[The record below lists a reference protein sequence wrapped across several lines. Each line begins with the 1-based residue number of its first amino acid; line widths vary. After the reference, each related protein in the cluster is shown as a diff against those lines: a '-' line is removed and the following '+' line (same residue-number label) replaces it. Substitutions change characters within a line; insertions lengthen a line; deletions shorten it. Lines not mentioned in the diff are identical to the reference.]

1 MSEHV
6 LFGESISFSSAQ
18 DRYMH
23 LMMARMK
30 ASDIVETEFQ
40 KWYRSCGSL
49 NKVLDGC
56 EMEADRLIGKYV
68 DGQLYNQLL
77 ELGIYDIGKNA
88 HHVQCINLSDLR
100 SVIGKLGRMLKSI
113 DEKKDAEAE
122 YRELRKQCRGKVSGG
137 GFGLRGA
144 LSGMFVA
151 GTINAVTGA
160 GHTVANT
167 IGNIGSSISA
177 ASSKSALYQ
186 NDDTCE
192 LLTETILDCLVGAF
206 VAHADIIRMRKPD
219 CIDISF
225 SNYERSNALLENA
238 LRLPEKAPELL
249 VESFRA
255 LPIYWPLLH
264 FIFLQYRSERRNVLN
279 IAKYYGI
286 DLSSL
291 VNEVLSDEYTPD
303 AKNDEE
309 KALAAKA
316 RILALM
322 EEMGIQ
328 ESDVLN
334 TLECDCLDRL
344 VSGYVLEDCPSN
356 TTILEQFRQYD
367 AQRNNKQVI
376 IKKHL
381 IWQLGAEYHVE
392 FTPEEIETVIAP
404 EYTQEAKASTP
415 AAESAKKQILYKMS
429 VMGAQQS
436 ATLDQL
442 ESDCVARL
450 CTNYTHADEKT
461 CDAMLEKIRAYPA
474 QEKIKELYLKKVQ
487 GRIEEIWSAEDGE
500 IFDNLYLK
508 TNIEDQS
515 QKDAAI
521 AYIKEKGRTSSSSKY
536 LNAVTNCT
544 SGNIKKAA
552 AYVSWNLCMAISAAI
567 LIIVSAVLLVAF
579 DADIYLCMIPILAG
593 AALLYFRSKL
603 KKIWNMLTIQGT
615 IFHPQI
621 FREHMPTGKTPVMP
635 ALQVCIVVLLAAVGV
650 FVLVQCN
657 AKKHIAAETP
667 TMATA
672 VDATSNEQQKT
683 SSAVDMQLPTKSDT
697 SASVSAPAYNEYT
710 TDTQDDSSSPIY
722 KGKSYE
728 DVLNEVSDTFPAA
741 TYALFDM
748 TADDN
753 PELVVKTGT
762 SQSTARYDV
771 YSFQDG
777 DTQYLGSIDG
787 AYTEL
792 CPISSYYALLAVKD
806 NGYQA
811 TLSLIVYQDGGLT
824 SIEAFDG
831 YSSDIDSYESLK
843 FSPVRKYDASQ
854 WTTNPS
860 TMNDWLFEQFLN
872 ENWTYNMVSEL
883 SSSEVYALNYRTS
896 MLAQFGI
903 SSLQTSRLDELLFF
917 AAGYLAA
924 TDPTKLDLYR
934 KEDKLIYSMSAGDAT
949 VVLIDFFGLQPDYS
963 VLDESH
969 GVRLSADILYF
980 ENSPESYNP
989 YVAVISSIEED
1000 PENRMY
1006 CNVTYD
1012 LYHVTD
1018 QSLSWYDYESFYNM
1032 TAEEAA
1038 QNASLMKIRTIN
1050 EQIFCLS
1057 EDSDRYD
1064 TCWIKSFDIVD
1075 G

>member
-1 MSEHV
+1 MSTYI
-6 LFGESISFSSAQ
+6 LFGQQISFSEAQ
-18 DRYMH
+18 DRYSR
-23 LMMARMK
+23 LVSAYIN
-30 ASDIVETEFQ
+30 ALFATTTEFTT
-40 KWYRSCGSL
+40 WYHACGSIE
-49 NKVLDGC
+49 KVLQGYVS
-56 EMEADRLIGKYV
+56 EADRLISKYV
-68 DGQLYNQLL
+68 DGPLYEQLL
-77 ELGIYDIGKNA
+77 DLEIYDVGKETYRDNCMVLEPA
-88 HHVQCINLSDLR
+88 QTACRRFKGLIQKVNDA
-100 SVIGKLGRMLKSI
+100 
-113 DEKKDAEAE
+113 KDAEIE
-122 YRELRKQCRGKVSGG
+122 YRESRKQNRSRVVGG
-137 GFGLRGA
+137 GFGLGGA
-144 LSGMFVA
+144 LKGMATA
-151 GTINAVTGA
+151 GAINAVTGM
-160 GHTVANT
+160 GHSVVNAF
-167 IGNIGSSISA
+167 GNVGSSLSA
-177 ASSKSALYQ
+177 ASSKYSIYKDEETFNCLCAALA
-186 NDDTCE
+186 
-192 LLTETILDCLVGAF
+192 DCLGSTF
-206 VAHADIIRMRKPD
+206 SAHIQIVNERKPH
-219 CIDISF
+219 CIDVF
-225 SNYERSNALLENA
+225 SDSDRAEALLENA
-238 LRLPEKAPELL
+238 KRFPDKAQHLL
-249 VESFRA
+249 LEAFKQDPASFD
-255 LPIYWPLLH
+255 LLQY
-264 FIFLQYRSERRNVLN
+264 IFLNYRRERKNVLT
-279 IAKYYGI
+279 IAKSFGI
-286 DLSSL
+286 S
-291 VNEVLSDEYTPD
+291 LSDTITSILSQEYTAD
-303 AKNDEE
+303 AKTDES
-309 KALAAKA
+309 KAQAARK
-316 RILALM
+316 RILSLM
-322 EEMGIQ
+322 DEMGLS
-328 ESDVLN
+328 ESE
-334 TLECDCLDRL
+334 TLDQLEQDCLDR
-344 VSGYVLEDCPSN
+344 VVANYSANAASCDE
-356 TTILEQFRQYD
+356 ILNRIRDYTASEK
-367 AQRNNKQVI
+367 NKQAI

-392 FTPEEIETVIAP
+392 FTPEEVEAVIAP
-404 EYTQEAKASTP
+404 EYTQEARASTP

-436 ATLDQL
+436 TTLDQL

-544 SGNIKKAA
+544 PGNIKKAV

-579 DADIYLCMIPILAG
+579 DADIYLCMIPILVG

-603 KKIWNMLTIQGT
+603 KKIWNTLTIQGT

-621 FREHMPTGKTPVMP
+621 FREHMPIGKTPVMP

-710 TDTQDDSSSPIY
+710 TDTQDDSFSPIY

-728 DVLNEVSDTFPAA
+728 DVLNEVADTFPAA

-811 TLSLIVYQDGGLT
+811 TLSLIVYQNGGLT

-831 YSSDIDSYESLK
+831 YSSDMDSYESLK

-934 KEDKLIYSMSAGDAT
+934 KEDKLIYSMSAGDTT
-949 VVLIDFFGLQPDYS
+949 VVLIDFFGLRPDYS

-1000 PENRMY
+1000 LENRMY

-1018 QSLSWYDYESFYNM
+1018 QSLSWYDYEPFYNM

>member
-1 MSEHV
+1 MSTYI
-6 LFGESISFSSAQ
+6 LFGQQISFSEAK
-18 DRYMH
+18 DRYSR
-23 LMMARMK
+23 LVSAYIN
-30 ASDIVETEFQ
+30 ALFATTTEFTT
-40 KWYRSCGSL
+40 WYHACGSIE
-49 NKVLDGC
+49 KVLQGYVS
-56 EMEADRLIGKYV
+56 EADRLISKYV
-68 DGQLYNQLL
+68 DGPLYEQLL
-77 ELGIYDIGKNA
+77 DLEIYDVGKETYRDNCMVLEPA
-88 HHVQCINLSDLR
+88 QTACRRFKGLIQKVNDA
-100 SVIGKLGRMLKSI
+100 
-113 DEKKDAEAE
+113 KDAEIE
-122 YRELRKQCRGKVSGG
+122 YRESRKQNRSRVVGG
-137 GFGLRGA
+137 GFGLGGA
-144 LSGMFVA
+144 LKGMATA
-151 GTINAVTGA
+151 GAINAVTGM
-160 GHTVANT
+160 GHSVVNAF
-167 IGNIGSSISA
+167 GNVGSSLSA
-177 ASSKSALYQ
+177 ASSKYSIYKDEETFNCLCAALA
-186 NDDTCE
+186 
-192 LLTETILDCLVGAF
+192 DCLGSTF
-206 VAHADIIRMRKPD
+206 SAHIQIVNERKPH
-219 CIDISF
+219 CIDVF
-225 SNYERSNALLENA
+225 SDSDRAEALLENA
-238 LRLPEKAPELL
+238 KRFPDKAQHLL
-249 VESFRA
+249 LEAFKQDPASFD
-255 LPIYWPLLH
+255 LLQY
-264 FIFLQYRSERRNVLN
+264 IFLNYRRERKNVLT
-279 IAKYYGI
+279 IAKSFGI
-286 DLSSL
+286 S
-291 VNEVLSDEYTPD
+291 LSDTITSILSQEYTAD
-303 AKNDEE
+303 AKTDES
-309 KALAAKA
+309 KAQAARK
-316 RILALM
+316 RILSLM
-322 EEMGIQ
+322 DEMGLS
-328 ESDVLN
+328 ESE
-334 TLECDCLDRL
+334 TLDQLEQDCLDR
-344 VSGYVLEDCPSN
+344 VVANYSANAASCDE
-356 TTILEQFRQYD
+356 ILNRIRDYTASEK
-367 AQRNNKQVI
+367 NKQAI

-392 FTPEEIETVIAP
+392 FTPEEVEAVIAP
-404 EYTQEAKASTP
+404 EYTQEARASTP

-436 ATLDQL
+436 TTLDQL

-544 SGNIKKAA
+544 PGNIKKAV

-579 DADIYLCMIPILAG
+579 DADIYLCMIPILVG

-603 KKIWNMLTIQGT
+603 KKIWNTLTIQGT

-621 FREHMPTGKTPVMP
+621 FREHMPIGKTPVMP

-710 TDTQDDSSSPIY
+710 TDTQDDSFSPIY

-728 DVLNEVSDTFPAA
+728 DVLNEVADTFPAA

-811 TLSLIVYQDGGLT
+811 TLSLIVYQNGGLT

-831 YSSDIDSYESLK
+831 YSSDMDSYESLK

-949 VVLIDFFGLQPDYS
+949 VVLIDFFGLRPDYS

-1000 PENRMY
+1000 LENRMY

-1018 QSLSWYDYESFYNM
+1018 QSLSWYDYEPFYNM

>member
-1 MSEHV
+1 MSTYI
-6 LFGESISFSSAQ
+6 LFGQQISFSEAQ
-18 DRYMH
+18 DRYSR
-23 LMMARMK
+23 LVSAYIN
-30 ASDIVETEFQ
+30 ALFATTTEFTT
-40 KWYRSCGSL
+40 WYHACGSIE
-49 NKVLDGC
+49 KVLQGYVS
-56 EMEADRLIGKYV
+56 EADRLISKYV
-68 DGQLYNQLL
+68 DGPLYEQFLDL
-77 ELGIYDIGKNA
+77 EIYDVGKETYRDNCMVLEPA
-88 HHVQCINLSDLR
+88 QTACRRFKGLIQKVNDA
-100 SVIGKLGRMLKSI
+100 
-113 DEKKDAEAE
+113 KDAEIE
-122 YRELRKQCRGKVSGG
+122 YRESRKQNRSRVVGG
-137 GFGLRGA
+137 GFGLGGA
-144 LSGMFVA
+144 LKGMATA
-151 GTINAVTGA
+151 GAINAVTGM
-160 GHTVANT
+160 GHSVVNAF
-167 IGNIGSSISA
+167 GNVGSSLSA
-177 ASSKSALYQ
+177 ASSKYSIYKDEETFNCLCAALA
-186 NDDTCE
+186 
-192 LLTETILDCLVGAF
+192 DCLGSTF
-206 VAHADIIRMRKPD
+206 SAHIQIVNERKPH
-219 CIDISF
+219 CIDVF
-225 SNYERSNALLENA
+225 SDSDRAEALLENA
-238 LRLPEKAPELL
+238 KRFPDKAQHLL
-249 VESFRA
+249 LEAFKQDPASFD
-255 LPIYWPLLH
+255 LLQY
-264 FIFLQYRSERRNVLN
+264 IFLNYRRERKNVLT
-279 IAKYYGI
+279 IAKSFGI
-286 DLSSL
+286 S
-291 VNEVLSDEYTPD
+291 LSDTITSILSQEYTAD
-303 AKNDEE
+303 AKTDES
-309 KALAAKA
+309 KAQAARK
-316 RILALM
+316 RILSLM
-322 EEMGIQ
+322 DEMGLS
-328 ESDVLN
+328 ESE
-334 TLECDCLDRL
+334 TLDQLEQDCLDR
-344 VSGYVLEDCPSN
+344 VVANYSANAASCDE
-356 TTILEQFRQYD
+356 ILNRIRDYTASEK
-367 AQRNNKQVI
+367 NKQAI

-392 FTPEEIETVIAP
+392 FTPEEVEAVIAP
-404 EYTQEAKASTP
+404 EYTQEARASTP

-436 ATLDQL
+436 TTLDQL

-544 SGNIKKAA
+544 PGNIKKAV

-579 DADIYLCMIPILAG
+579 DADIYLCMIPILVG

-603 KKIWNMLTIQGT
+603 KKIWNTLTIQGT

-621 FREHMPTGKTPVMP
+621 FREHMPIGKTPVMP

-710 TDTQDDSSSPIY
+710 TDTQDDSFSPIY

-728 DVLNEVSDTFPAA
+728 DVLNEVADTFPAA

-811 TLSLIVYQDGGLT
+811 TLSLIVYQNGGLT

-831 YSSDIDSYESLK
+831 YSSDMDSYESLK

-949 VVLIDFFGLQPDYS
+949 VVLIDFFGLRPDYS

-1000 PENRMY
+1000 LENRMY

-1018 QSLSWYDYESFYNM
+1018 QSLSWYDYEPFYNM

>member
-1 MSEHV
+1 MSTYI
-6 LFGESISFSSAQ
+6 LFGQQISFSEAQ
-18 DRYMH
+18 DRYSR
-23 LMMARMK
+23 LVSAYIN
-30 ASDIVETEFQ
+30 ALFATTTEFTT
-40 KWYRSCGSL
+40 WYHACGSIE
-49 NKVLDGC
+49 KVLQGYVS
-56 EMEADRLIGKYV
+56 EADRLISKYV
-68 DGQLYNQLL
+68 DGPLYEQLL
-77 ELGIYDIGKNA
+77 DLEIYDVGKETYRDNCMVLEPA
-88 HHVQCINLSDLR
+88 QTACRRFKGLIQKVNDA
-100 SVIGKLGRMLKSI
+100 
-113 DEKKDAEAE
+113 KDAEIE
-122 YRELRKQCRGKVSGG
+122 YRESRKQNRSRVVGG
-137 GFGLRGA
+137 GFGLGGA
-144 LSGMFVA
+144 LKGMATA
-151 GTINAVTGA
+151 GAINAVTGM
-160 GHTVANT
+160 GHSVVNAF
-167 IGNIGSSISA
+167 GNVGSSLSA
-177 ASSKSALYQ
+177 ASSKYSIYKDEETFNCLCAALA
-186 NDDTCE
+186 
-192 LLTETILDCLVGAF
+192 DCLGSTF
-206 VAHADIIRMRKPD
+206 SAHIQIVNERKPH
-219 CIDISF
+219 CIDVF
-225 SNYERSNALLENA
+225 SDSDRAEALLENA
-238 LRLPEKAPELL
+238 KRFPDKAQHLL
-249 VESFRA
+249 LEAFKQDPASFD
-255 LPIYWPLLH
+255 LLQY
-264 FIFLQYRSERRNVLN
+264 IFLNYRRERKNVLT
-279 IAKYYGI
+279 IAKSFGI
-286 DLSSL
+286 S
-291 VNEVLSDEYTPD
+291 LSDTITSILSQEYTAD
-303 AKNDEE
+303 AKTDES
-309 KALAAKA
+309 KAQAARK
-316 RILALM
+316 RILSLM
-322 EEMGIQ
+322 DEMGLS
-328 ESDVLN
+328 ESE
-334 TLECDCLDRL
+334 TLDQLEQDCLDR
-344 VSGYVLEDCPSN
+344 VVANYSANAASCDE
-356 TTILEQFRQYD
+356 ILNRIRDYTASEK
-367 AQRNNKQVI
+367 NKQAI

-392 FTPEEIETVIAP
+392 FTPEEVEAVIAP
-404 EYTQEAKASTP
+404 EYTQEARASTP

-436 ATLDQL
+436 TTLDQL

-544 SGNIKKAA
+544 PGNIKKAV

-579 DADIYLCMIPILAG
+579 DADIYLCMIPILVG

-603 KKIWNMLTIQGT
+603 KKIWNTLTIQGT

-621 FREHMPTGKTPVMP
+621 FREHMPIGKTPVMP

-657 AKKHIAAETP
+657 ATKHIAAETP

-710 TDTQDDSSSPIY
+710 TDTQDDSFSPIY

-728 DVLNEVSDTFPAA
+728 DVLNEVADTFPAA

-811 TLSLIVYQDGGLT
+811 TLSLIVYQNGGLT

-831 YSSDIDSYESLK
+831 YSSDMDSYESLK

-949 VVLIDFFGLQPDYS
+949 VVLIDFFGLRPDYS

-1000 PENRMY
+1000 LENRMY

-1018 QSLSWYDYESFYNM
+1018 QSLSWYDYEPFYNM

>member
-1 MSEHV
+1 MSTYI
-6 LFGESISFSSAQ
+6 LFGQQISFSEAQ
-18 DRYMH
+18 DRYSR
-23 LMMARMK
+23 LVSAYIN
-30 ASDIVETEFQ
+30 ALFATTTEFTT
-40 KWYRSCGSL
+40 WYHACGSIE
-49 NKVLDGC
+49 KVLQGYVS
-56 EMEADRLIGKYV
+56 EADRLISKYV
-68 DGQLYNQLL
+68 DGPLYEQLL
-77 ELGIYDIGKNA
+77 DLEIYDVGKETYRDNCMVLEPA
-88 HHVQCINLSDLR
+88 QTACRRFKGLIQKVNDA
-100 SVIGKLGRMLKSI
+100 
-113 DEKKDAEAE
+113 KDAEIE
-122 YRELRKQCRGKVSGG
+122 YRESRKQNRSRVVGG
-137 GFGLRGA
+137 GFGLGGA
-144 LSGMFVA
+144 LKGMATA
-151 GTINAVTGA
+151 GAINAVTGM
-160 GHTVANT
+160 GHSVVNAF
-167 IGNIGSSISA
+167 GNVGSSLSA
-177 ASSKSALYQ
+177 ASSKYSIYKDEETFNCLCAALA
-186 NDDTCE
+186 
-192 LLTETILDCLVGAF
+192 DCLGSTF
-206 VAHADIIRMRKPD
+206 SAHIQIVNERKPH
-219 CIDISF
+219 CIDVF
-225 SNYERSNALLENA
+225 SDSDRAEALLENA
-238 LRLPEKAPELL
+238 KRFPDKAQHLL
-249 VESFRA
+249 LEAFKQDPASFD
-255 LPIYWPLLH
+255 LLQY
-264 FIFLQYRSERRNVLN
+264 IFLNYRRERKNVLT
-279 IAKYYGI
+279 IAKSFGI
-286 DLSSL
+286 S
-291 VNEVLSDEYTPD
+291 LSDTITSILSQEYTAD
-303 AKNDEE
+303 AKTDES
-309 KALAAKA
+309 KAQAARK
-316 RILALM
+316 RILSLM
-322 EEMGIQ
+322 DEMGLS
-328 ESDVLN
+328 ESE
-334 TLECDCLDRL
+334 TLDQLEQDCLDR
-344 VSGYVLEDCPSN
+344 VVANYSANAASCDE
-356 TTILEQFRQYD
+356 ILNRIRDYTASEK
-367 AQRNNKQVI
+367 NKQAI

-392 FTPEEIETVIAP
+392 FTPEEVEAVIAP
-404 EYTQEAKASTP
+404 EYTQEARASTP

-436 ATLDQL
+436 TTLDQL

-544 SGNIKKAA
+544 PGNINKAV

-579 DADIYLCMIPILAG
+579 DADIYLCMIPILVG

-603 KKIWNMLTIQGT
+603 KKIWNTLTIQGT

-621 FREHMPTGKTPVMP
+621 FREHMPIGKTPVMP

-710 TDTQDDSSSPIY
+710 TDTQDDSFSPIY

-728 DVLNEVSDTFPAA
+728 DVLNEVADTFPAA

-811 TLSLIVYQDGGLT
+811 TLSLIVYQNGGLT

-831 YSSDIDSYESLK
+831 YSSDMDSYESLK

-949 VVLIDFFGLQPDYS
+949 VVLIDFFGLRPDYS

-969 GVRLSADILYF
+969 GVRLSADIF
-980 ENSPESYNP
+980 
-989 YVAVISSIEED
+989 V
-1000 PENRMY
+1000 
-1006 CNVTYD
+1006 
-1012 LYHVTD
+1012 
-1018 QSLSWYDYESFYNM
+1018 F
-1032 TAEEAA
+1032 
-1038 QNASLMKIRTIN
+1038 
-1050 EQIFCLS
+1050 
-1057 EDSDRYD
+1057 
-1064 TCWIKSFDIVD
+1064 
-1075 G
+1075 

>member
-1 MSEHV
+1 MSTYI
-6 LFGESISFSSAQ
+6 LFGQQISFSEAQ
-18 DRYMH
+18 DRYSR
-23 LMMARMK
+23 LVSAYIN
-30 ASDIVETEFQ
+30 ALFATTTEFTT
-40 KWYRSCGSL
+40 WYHACGSIE
-49 NKVLDGC
+49 KVLQGYVS
-56 EMEADRLIGKYV
+56 EADRLISKYV
-68 DGQLYNQLL
+68 DGPLYEQLL
-77 ELGIYDIGKNA
+77 DLEIYDVGKETYRDNCMVLEPA
-88 HHVQCINLSDLR
+88 QTACRRFKGLIQKVNDA
-100 SVIGKLGRMLKSI
+100 
-113 DEKKDAEAE
+113 KDAEIE
-122 YRELRKQCRGKVSGG
+122 YRESRKQNRSRVVGG
-137 GFGLRGA
+137 GFGLGGA
-144 LSGMFVA
+144 LKGMATA
-151 GTINAVTGA
+151 GAINAVTGM
-160 GHTVANT
+160 GHSVVNAF
-167 IGNIGSSISA
+167 GNVGSSLSA
-177 ASSKSALYQ
+177 ASSKYSIYKDEETFNCLCAALA
-186 NDDTCE
+186 
-192 LLTETILDCLVGAF
+192 DCLGSTF
-206 VAHADIIRMRKPD
+206 SAHIQIVNERKPH
-219 CIDISF
+219 CIDVF
-225 SNYERSNALLENA
+225 SDSDRAEALLENA
-238 LRLPEKAPELL
+238 KRFPDKAQHLL
-249 VESFRA
+249 LEAFKQDPASFD
-255 LPIYWPLLH
+255 LLQY
-264 FIFLQYRSERRNVLN
+264 IFLNYRRERKNVLT
-279 IAKYYGI
+279 IAKSFGI
-286 DLSSL
+286 S
-291 VNEVLSDEYTPD
+291 LSDTITSILSQEYTAD
-303 AKNDEE
+303 AKTDES
-309 KALAAKA
+309 KAQAARK
-316 RILALM
+316 RILSLM
-322 EEMGIQ
+322 DEMGLS
-328 ESDVLN
+328 ESE
-334 TLECDCLDRL
+334 TLDQLEQDCLDR
-344 VSGYVLEDCPSN
+344 VVANYSANAASCDE
-356 TTILEQFRQYD
+356 ILNRIRDYTASEK
-367 AQRNNKQVI
+367 NKQAI

-392 FTPEEIETVIAP
+392 FTPEEVEAVIAP
-404 EYTQEAKASTP
+404 EYTQEARASTP

-436 ATLDQL
+436 TTLDQL

-544 SGNIKKAA
+544 PGNIKKAV

-579 DADIYLCMIPILAG
+579 DADIYLCMIPILVG

-603 KKIWNMLTIQGT
+603 KKIWNTLTIQGT

-621 FREHMPTGKTPVMP
+621 FREHMPIGKTPVMP

-710 TDTQDDSSSPIY
+710 TDTQDDSFSPIY

-728 DVLNEVSDTFPAA
+728 DVLNEVADTFPAA

-771 YSFQDG
+771 YSFRDG

-811 TLSLIVYQDGGLT
+811 TLSLIVYQNGGLT

-831 YSSDIDSYESLK
+831 YSSDMDSYESLK

-949 VVLIDFFGLQPDYS
+949 VVLIDFFGLRPDYS

-1000 PENRMY
+1000 LENRMY

-1018 QSLSWYDYESFYNM
+1018 QSLSWYDYEPFYNM

>member
-1 MSEHV
+1 MSTYI
-6 LFGESISFSSAQ
+6 LFGQQISFSEAQ
-18 DRYMH
+18 DRYSR
-23 LMMARMK
+23 LVSAYIN
-30 ASDIVETEFQ
+30 ALFATTTEFTT
-40 KWYRSCGSL
+40 WYHACGSIE
-49 NKVLDGC
+49 KVLQGYVS
-56 EMEADRLIGKYV
+56 EADRLISKYV
-68 DGQLYNQLL
+68 DGPLYEQLL
-77 ELGIYDIGKNA
+77 DLEIYDVGKETYRDNCMVLEPA
-88 HHVQCINLSDLR
+88 QTACRRFKGLIQKVNDA
-100 SVIGKLGRMLKSI
+100 
-113 DEKKDAEAE
+113 KDAEIE
-122 YRELRKQCRGKVSGG
+122 YRESRKQNRSRVVGG
-137 GFGLRGA
+137 GFGLGGA
-144 LSGMFVA
+144 LKGMATA
-151 GTINAVTGA
+151 GAINAVTGM
-160 GHTVANT
+160 GHSVVNAF
-167 IGNIGSSISA
+167 GNVGSSLSA
-177 ASSKSALYQ
+177 ASSKYSIYKDEETFNCLCAALA
-186 NDDTCE
+186 
-192 LLTETILDCLVGAF
+192 DCLGSTF
-206 VAHADIIRMRKPD
+206 SAHIQIVNERKPH
-219 CIDISF
+219 CIDVF
-225 SNYERSNALLENA
+225 SDSDRAEALLENA
-238 LRLPEKAPELL
+238 KRFPDKAQHLL
-249 VESFRA
+249 LEAFKQDPASFD
-255 LPIYWPLLH
+255 LLQY
-264 FIFLQYRSERRNVLN
+264 IFLNYRRERKNVLT
-279 IAKYYGI
+279 IAKSFGI
-286 DLSSL
+286 S
-291 VNEVLSDEYTPD
+291 LSDTITSILSQEYTAD
-303 AKNDEE
+303 AKTDES
-309 KALAAKA
+309 KAQAARK
-316 RILALM
+316 RILSLM
-322 EEMGIQ
+322 DEMGLS
-328 ESDVLN
+328 ESE
-334 TLECDCLDRL
+334 TLDQLEQDCLDR
-344 VSGYVLEDCPSN
+344 VVANYSANAASCDE
-356 TTILEQFRQYD
+356 ILNRIRDYTASEK
-367 AQRNNKQVI
+367 NKQAI

-392 FTPEEIETVIAP
+392 FTPEEVEAVIAP
-404 EYTQEAKASTP
+404 EYTQEARASTP

-436 ATLDQL
+436 TTLDQL

-544 SGNIKKAA
+544 PGNIKKAV

-579 DADIYLCMIPILAG
+579 DADIYLCMIPILVG

-603 KKIWNMLTIQGT
+603 KKIGNTLTIQGT

-621 FREHMPTGKTPVMP
+621 FREHMPIGKTPVMP

-710 TDTQDDSSSPIY
+710 TDTQDDSFSPIY

-728 DVLNEVSDTFPAA
+728 DVLNEVADTFPAA

-811 TLSLIVYQDGGLT
+811 TLSLIVYQNGGLT

-831 YSSDIDSYESLK
+831 YSSDMDSYESLK

-949 VVLIDFFGLQPDYS
+949 VVLIDFFGLRPDYS

-1000 PENRMY
+1000 LENRMY

-1018 QSLSWYDYESFYNM
+1018 QSLSWYDYEPFYNM

>member
-1 MSEHV
+1 MSTYI
-6 LFGESISFSSAQ
+6 LFGQQISFSEAQ
-18 DRYMH
+18 DRYSR
-23 LMMARMK
+23 LVSAYIN
-30 ASDIVETEFQ
+30 ALFATTTEFTT
-40 KWYRSCGSL
+40 WYHACGSIE
-49 NKVLDGC
+49 KVLQGYVS
-56 EMEADRLIGKYV
+56 EADRLISKYV
-68 DGQLYNQLL
+68 DGPIYEQLL
-77 ELGIYDIGKNA
+77 DLEIYDVGKETYRDNCMVLEPA
-88 HHVQCINLSDLR
+88 QTACRRFKGLIQKVNDA
-100 SVIGKLGRMLKSI
+100 
-113 DEKKDAEAE
+113 KDAEIE
-122 YRELRKQCRGKVSGG
+122 YRESRKQNRSRVVGG
-137 GFGLRGA
+137 GFGLGGA
-144 LSGMFVA
+144 LKGMATA
-151 GTINAVTGA
+151 GAINAVTGM
-160 GHTVANT
+160 GHSVVNAF
-167 IGNIGSSISA
+167 GNVGSSLSA
-177 ASSKSALYQ
+177 ASSKYSIYKDEETFNCLCAALA
-186 NDDTCE
+186 
-192 LLTETILDCLVGAF
+192 DCLGSTF
-206 VAHADIIRMRKPD
+206 SAHIQIVNERKPH
-219 CIDISF
+219 CIDVF
-225 SNYERSNALLENA
+225 SDSDRAEALLENA
-238 LRLPEKAPELL
+238 KRFPDKAQHLL
-249 VESFRA
+249 LEAFKQDPASFD
-255 LPIYWPLLH
+255 LLQY
-264 FIFLQYRSERRNVLN
+264 IFLNYRRERKNVLT
-279 IAKYYGI
+279 IAKSFGI
-286 DLSSL
+286 S
-291 VNEVLSDEYTPD
+291 LSDTITSILSQEYTAD
-303 AKNDEE
+303 AKTDES
-309 KALAAKA
+309 KAQAARK
-316 RILALM
+316 RILSLM
-322 EEMGIQ
+322 DEMGLS
-328 ESDVLN
+328 ESE
-334 TLECDCLDRL
+334 TLDQLEQDCLDR
-344 VSGYVLEDCPSN
+344 VVANYSANAASCDE
-356 TTILEQFRQYD
+356 ILNRIRDYTASEK
-367 AQRNNKQVI
+367 NKQAI

-392 FTPEEIETVIAP
+392 FTPEEVEAVIAP
-404 EYTQEAKASTP
+404 EYTQEARASTP

-436 ATLDQL
+436 TTLDQL

-544 SGNIKKAA
+544 PGNIKKAV

-579 DADIYLCMIPILAG
+579 DADIYLCMIPILVG

-603 KKIWNMLTIQGT
+603 KKIWNTLTIQGT

-621 FREHMPTGKTPVMP
+621 FREHMPIGKTPVMP

-710 TDTQDDSSSPIY
+710 TDTQDDSFSPIY

-728 DVLNEVSDTFPAA
+728 DVLNEVADTFPAA

-811 TLSLIVYQDGGLT
+811 TLSLIVYQNGGLT

-831 YSSDIDSYESLK
+831 YSSDMDSYESLK

-949 VVLIDFFGLQPDYS
+949 VVLIDFFGLRPDYS

-1000 PENRMY
+1000 LENRMY

-1018 QSLSWYDYESFYNM
+1018 QSLSWYDYEPFYNM

>member
-1 MSEHV
+1 MSTYI
-6 LFGESISFSSAQ
+6 LFGQQISFSEAQ
-18 DRYMH
+18 DRYSR
-23 LMMARMK
+23 LVSAYIN
-30 ASDIVETEFQ
+30 ALFATTTEFTT
-40 KWYRSCGSL
+40 WYHACGSIE
-49 NKVLDGC
+49 KVLQGYVS
-56 EMEADRLIGKYV
+56 EADRLISKYV
-68 DGQLYNQLL
+68 DGPLYEQLL
-77 ELGIYDIGKNA
+77 DLEIYDVGKETYRDNCMVLEPA
-88 HHVQCINLSDLR
+88 QTACRRFKGLIQKVNDA
-100 SVIGKLGRMLKSI
+100 
-113 DEKKDAEAE
+113 KDAEIE
-122 YRELRKQCRGKVSGG
+122 YRESRKQNRSRVVGG
-137 GFGLRGA
+137 GFGLGGA
-144 LSGMFVA
+144 LKGMATA
-151 GTINAVTGA
+151 GAINAVTGM
-160 GHTVANT
+160 GHSVVNAF
-167 IGNIGSSISA
+167 GNVGSSLSA
-177 ASSKSALYQ
+177 ASSKYSIYKDEETFNCLCAALA
-186 NDDTCE
+186 
-192 LLTETILDCLVGAF
+192 DCLGSTF
-206 VAHADIIRMRKPD
+206 SAHIQIVNERKPH
-219 CIDISF
+219 CIDVF
-225 SNYERSNALLENA
+225 SDSDRAEALLENA
-238 LRLPEKAPELL
+238 KRFPDKAQHLL
-249 VESFRA
+249 LEAFKQDPASFD
-255 LPIYWPLLH
+255 LLQY
-264 FIFLQYRSERRNVLN
+264 IFLNYRRERKNVLT
-279 IAKYYGI
+279 IAKSFGI
-286 DLSSL
+286 S
-291 VNEVLSDEYTPD
+291 LSDTITSILSQEYTAD
-303 AKNDEE
+303 AKTDES
-309 KALAAKA
+309 KAQAARK
-316 RILALM
+316 RILSLM
-322 EEMGIQ
+322 DEMGLS
-328 ESDVLN
+328 ESE
-334 TLECDCLDRL
+334 TLDQLEQDCLDR
-344 VSGYVLEDCPSN
+344 VVANYSANAASCDE
-356 TTILEQFRQYD
+356 ILNRIRDYTASEK
-367 AQRNNKQVI
+367 NKQAI

-392 FTPEEIETVIAP
+392 FTPEEVEAVIAP
-404 EYTQEAKASTP
+404 EYTQEARASTP

-436 ATLDQL
+436 TTLDQL

-544 SGNIKKAA
+544 PGNIKKAV

-579 DADIYLCMIPILAG
+579 DADIYLCMIPILVG

-603 KKIWNMLTIQGT
+603 KKIWNTLTIQGT

-621 FREHMPTGKTPVMP
+621 FREHMPIGKTPVMP

-710 TDTQDDSSSPIY
+710 TDTQDDSFSPIY

-728 DVLNEVSDTFPAA
+728 DVLNEVADTFPAA

-811 TLSLIVYQDGGLT
+811 TLSLIVYQNGGLT

-831 YSSDIDSYESLK
+831 YSSDMDSYESLK

-949 VVLIDFFGLQPDYS
+949 VVLIDFFGLRPDYS

-1000 PENRMY
+1000 LENRMY

-1018 QSLSWYDYESFYNM
+1018 QSLSWYDYEPFYNM

-1064 TCWIKSFDIVD
+1064 TYWIKSFDIVD

>member
-1 MSEHV
+1 MSTYI
-6 LFGESISFSSAQ
+6 LFGQQISFSEAQ
-18 DRYMH
+18 DRYSR
-23 LMMARMK
+23 LVSAYIN
-30 ASDIVETEFQ
+30 ALFATTTEFTT
-40 KWYRSCGSL
+40 WYHACGSIE
-49 NKVLDGC
+49 KVLQGYVS
-56 EMEADRLIGKYV
+56 EADRLISKYV
-68 DGQLYNQLL
+68 DGPLYEQLL
-77 ELGIYDIGKNA
+77 DLEIYDVGKETYRDNCMVLEPA
-88 HHVQCINLSDLR
+88 QTACRRFKGLIQKVNDA
-100 SVIGKLGRMLKSI
+100 
-113 DEKKDAEAE
+113 KDAEIE
-122 YRELRKQCRGKVSGG
+122 YRESRKQNRSRVVGG
-137 GFGLRGA
+137 GFGLGGA
-144 LSGMFVA
+144 LKGMATA
-151 GTINAVTGA
+151 GAINAVTGM
-160 GHTVANT
+160 GHSVVNAF
-167 IGNIGSSISA
+167 GNVGSSLSA
-177 ASSKSALYQ
+177 ASSKYSIYK
-186 NDDTCE
+186 DE
-192 LLTETILDCLVGAF
+192 ETFNCLCAAFADCLGSTF
-206 VAHADIIRMRKPD
+206 SAHIQIVNERKPH
-219 CIDISF
+219 CIDVF
-225 SNYERSNALLENA
+225 SDSDRAEALLENA
-238 LRLPEKAPELL
+238 KRFPDKAQHLL
-249 VESFRA
+249 LEAFKQDPASFD
-255 LPIYWPLLH
+255 LLQY
-264 FIFLQYRSERRNVLN
+264 IFLNYRRERKNVLT
-279 IAKYYGI
+279 IAKSFGI
-286 DLSSL
+286 S
-291 VNEVLSDEYTPD
+291 LSDTITSILSQEYTAD
-303 AKNDEE
+303 AKTDES
-309 KALAAKA
+309 KAQAARK
-316 RILALM
+316 RILSLM
-322 EEMGIQ
+322 DEMGLS
-328 ESDVLN
+328 ESE
-334 TLECDCLDRL
+334 TLDQLEQDCLDR
-344 VSGYVLEDCPSN
+344 VVANYSANAASCDE
-356 TTILEQFRQYD
+356 ILNRIRDYTASEK
-367 AQRNNKQVI
+367 NKQAI

-392 FTPEEIETVIAP
+392 FTPEEVEAVIAP
-404 EYTQEAKASTP
+404 EYTQEARASTP

-436 ATLDQL
+436 TTLDQL

-544 SGNIKKAA
+544 PGNIKKAV

-579 DADIYLCMIPILAG
+579 DADIYLCMIPILVG

-603 KKIWNMLTIQGT
+603 KKIWNTLTIQGT

-621 FREHMPTGKTPVMP
+621 FREHMPIGKTPVMP

-710 TDTQDDSSSPIY
+710 TDTQDDSFSPIY

-728 DVLNEVSDTFPAA
+728 DVLNEVADTFPAA

-811 TLSLIVYQDGGLT
+811 TLSLIVYQNGGLT

-831 YSSDIDSYESLK
+831 YSSDMDSYESLK

-949 VVLIDFFGLQPDYS
+949 VVLIDFFGLRPDYS

-1000 PENRMY
+1000 LENRMY

-1018 QSLSWYDYESFYNM
+1018 QSLSWYDYEPFYNM

>member
-1 MSEHV
+1 MSTYI
-6 LFGESISFSSAQ
+6 LFGQQISFSEAQ
-18 DRYMH
+18 DRYSR
-23 LMMARMK
+23 LVSAYIN
-30 ASDIVETEFQ
+30 ALFATTTEFTT
-40 KWYRSCGSL
+40 WYHACGSIE
-49 NKVLDGC
+49 KVLQGYVS
-56 EMEADRLIGKYV
+56 EADRLISKYV
-68 DGQLYNQLL
+68 DGPLYEQLL
-77 ELGIYDIGKNA
+77 DLEIYDVGKETYRDNCMVLEPA
-88 HHVQCINLSDLR
+88 QTACRRFKGLIQKVNDA
-100 SVIGKLGRMLKSI
+100 
-113 DEKKDAEAE
+113 KDAEIE
-122 YRELRKQCRGKVSGG
+122 YRESRKQNRSRVVGG
-137 GFGLRGA
+137 GFGLGGA
-144 LSGMFVA
+144 LKGMATA
-151 GTINAVTGA
+151 GAINAVTGM
-160 GHTVANT
+160 GHSVVNAF
-167 IGNIGSSISA
+167 GNVGSSLSA
-177 ASSKSALYQ
+177 ASSKYSIYKDEETFNCLCAALA
-186 NDDTCE
+186 
-192 LLTETILDCLVGAF
+192 DCLGSTF
-206 VAHADIIRMRKPD
+206 SAHIQIVNERKPH
-219 CIDISF
+219 CIDVF
-225 SNYERSNALLENA
+225 SDSDRAEALLENA
-238 LRLPEKAPELL
+238 KRFPDKAQHLL
-249 VESFRA
+249 LEAFKQDPASFD
-255 LPIYWPLLH
+255 LLQY
-264 FIFLQYRSERRNVLN
+264 IFLNYRRERKNVLA
-279 IAKYYGI
+279 IAKSFGI
-286 DLSSL
+286 S
-291 VNEVLSDEYTPD
+291 LSDTITSILSQEYTAD
-303 AKNDEE
+303 AKTDES
-309 KALAAKA
+309 KAQAARK
-316 RILALM
+316 RILSLM
-322 EEMGIQ
+322 DEMGLS
-328 ESDVLN
+328 ESE
-334 TLECDCLDRL
+334 TLDQLEQDCLDR
-344 VSGYVLEDCPSN
+344 VVANYSANAASCDE
-356 TTILEQFRQYD
+356 ILNRIRDYTASEK
-367 AQRNNKQVI
+367 NKQAI

-392 FTPEEIETVIAP
+392 FTPEEVEAVIAP
-404 EYTQEAKASTP
+404 EYTQEARASTP

-436 ATLDQL
+436 TTLDQL

-544 SGNIKKAA
+544 PGNIKKAV

-579 DADIYLCMIPILAG
+579 DADIYLCMIPILVG

-603 KKIWNMLTIQGT
+603 KKIWNTLTIQGT

-621 FREHMPTGKTPVMP
+621 FREHMPIGKTPVMP

-710 TDTQDDSSSPIY
+710 TDTQDDSFSPIY

-728 DVLNEVSDTFPAA
+728 DVLNEVADTFPAA

-811 TLSLIVYQDGGLT
+811 TLSLIVYQNGGLT

-831 YSSDIDSYESLK
+831 YSSDMDSYESLK

-903 SSLQTSRLDELLFF
+903 SSLQTSRLDKLLFF

-949 VVLIDFFGLQPDYS
+949 VVLIDFFGLRPDYS

-1000 PENRMY
+1000 LENRMY

-1018 QSLSWYDYESFYNM
+1018 QSLSWYDYEPFYNM

>member
-1 MSEHV
+1 MSTYI
-6 LFGESISFSSAQ
+6 LFGQQISFSEAQ
-18 DRYMH
+18 DRYSR
-23 LMMARMK
+23 LVSAYIN
-30 ASDIVETEFQ
+30 ALFATTTEFTT
-40 KWYRSCGSL
+40 WYHACGSIE
-49 NKVLDGC
+49 KVLQGYVS
-56 EMEADRLIGKYV
+56 EADRLISKYV
-68 DGQLYNQLL
+68 DGPLYEQLL
-77 ELGIYDIGKNA
+77 DLEIYDVGKETYRDNCMVLEPA
-88 HHVQCINLSDLR
+88 QTACRRFKGLIQKVNDA
-100 SVIGKLGRMLKSI
+100 
-113 DEKKDAEAE
+113 KDAEIE
-122 YRELRKQCRGKVSGG
+122 YRESRKQNRSRVVGG
-137 GFGLRGA
+137 GFGLGGA
-144 LSGMFVA
+144 LKGMATA
-151 GTINAVTGA
+151 GAINAVTGM
-160 GHTVANT
+160 GHSVVNAF
-167 IGNIGSSISA
+167 GNVGSSLSA
-177 ASSKSALYQ
+177 ASSKYSIYKDEETFNCLCAALA
-186 NDDTCE
+186 
-192 LLTETILDCLVGAF
+192 DCLGSTF
-206 VAHADIIRMRKPD
+206 SAHIQIVNERKPH
-219 CIDISF
+219 CIDVF
-225 SNYERSNALLENA
+225 SDSDRAEALLENA
-238 LRLPEKAPELL
+238 KRFPDKAQHLL
-249 VESFRA
+249 LEAFKQDPASFD
-255 LPIYWPLLH
+255 LLQY
-264 FIFLQYRSERRNVLN
+264 IFLNYRRERKNVLT
-279 IAKYYGI
+279 IAKSFGI
-286 DLSSL
+286 S
-291 VNEVLSDEYTPD
+291 LSDTITSILSQEYTAD
-303 AKNDEE
+303 AKTDES
-309 KALAAKA
+309 KAQAARK
-316 RILALM
+316 RILSLM
-322 EEMGIQ
+322 DEMGLS
-328 ESDVLN
+328 ESE
-334 TLECDCLDRL
+334 TLDQLEQDCLDR
-344 VSGYVLEDCPSN
+344 VVANYSANAASCDE
-356 TTILEQFRQYD
+356 ILNRIRDYTASEK
-367 AQRNNKQVI
+367 NKQAI

-392 FTPEEIETVIAP
+392 FTPEEVEAVIAP
-404 EYTQEAKASTP
+404 EYTQEARASTP

-436 ATLDQL
+436 TTLDQL

-544 SGNIKKAA
+544 PGNIKKAV

-579 DADIYLCMIPILAG
+579 DADIYLCMIPILVG

-603 KKIWNMLTIQGT
+603 KKIWNTLTIQGT

-621 FREHMPTGKTPVMP
+621 FREHMPIGKTPVMP

-710 TDTQDDSSSPIY
+710 TDTQDDSFSPIY

-728 DVLNEVSDTFPAA
+728 DVLNEVADTFPAA

-811 TLSLIVYQDGGLT
+811 TLSLIVYQNGGLT

-831 YSSDIDSYESLK
+831 YSSDMDSYESLK

-949 VVLIDFFGLQPDYS
+949 VVLIDFFGLRPDYS

-1018 QSLSWYDYESFYNM
+1018 QSLSWYDYEPFYNM

>member
-1 MSEHV
+1 MSTYI
-6 LFGESISFSSAQ
+6 LFGQQISFSEAQ
-18 DRYMH
+18 DRYSR
-23 LMMARMK
+23 LVSAYIN
-30 ASDIVETEFQ
+30 ALFATTTEFTT
-40 KWYRSCGSL
+40 WYHACGSIE
-49 NKVLDGC
+49 KVLQGYVS
-56 EMEADRLIGKYV
+56 EADRLISKYV
-68 DGQLYNQLL
+68 DGPLYEQLL
-77 ELGIYDIGKNA
+77 DLEIYDVGKETYRDNCMVLEPA
-88 HHVQCINLSDLR
+88 QTACRRFKGLIQKVNDA
-100 SVIGKLGRMLKSI
+100 
-113 DEKKDAEAE
+113 KDAEIE
-122 YRELRKQCRGKVSGG
+122 YRESRKQIRSRVVGG
-137 GFGLRGA
+137 GFGLGGA
-144 LSGMFVA
+144 LKGMATA
-151 GTINAVTGA
+151 GAINAVTGM
-160 GHTVANT
+160 GHSVVNAF
-167 IGNIGSSISA
+167 GNVGSSLSA
-177 ASSKSALYQ
+177 ASSKYSIYKDEETFNCLCAALA
-186 NDDTCE
+186 
-192 LLTETILDCLVGAF
+192 DCLGSTF
-206 VAHADIIRMRKPD
+206 SAHIQIVNERKPH
-219 CIDISF
+219 CIDVF
-225 SNYERSNALLENA
+225 SDSDRAEALLENA
-238 LRLPEKAPELL
+238 KRFPDKAQHLL
-249 VESFRA
+249 LEAFKQDPASFD
-255 LPIYWPLLH
+255 LLQY
-264 FIFLQYRSERRNVLN
+264 IFLNYRRERKNVLT
-279 IAKYYGI
+279 IAKSFGI
-286 DLSSL
+286 S
-291 VNEVLSDEYTPD
+291 LSDTITSILSQEYTAD
-303 AKNDEE
+303 AKTDES
-309 KALAAKA
+309 KAQAARK
-316 RILALM
+316 RILSLM
-322 EEMGIQ
+322 DEMGLS
-328 ESDVLN
+328 ESE
-334 TLECDCLDRL
+334 TLDQLEQDCLDR
-344 VSGYVLEDCPSN
+344 VVANYSANAASCDE
-356 TTILEQFRQYD
+356 ILNRIRDYTASEK
-367 AQRNNKQVI
+367 NKQAI

-392 FTPEEIETVIAP
+392 FTPEEVEAVIAP
-404 EYTQEAKASTP
+404 EYTQEARASTP

-436 ATLDQL
+436 TTLDQL

-544 SGNIKKAA
+544 PGNIKKAV

-579 DADIYLCMIPILAG
+579 DADIYLCMIPILVG

-603 KKIWNMLTIQGT
+603 KKIWNTLTIQGT

-621 FREHMPTGKTPVMP
+621 FREHMPIGKTPVMP

-710 TDTQDDSSSPIY
+710 TDTQDDSFSPIY

-728 DVLNEVSDTFPAA
+728 DVLNEVADTFPAA

-811 TLSLIVYQDGGLT
+811 TLSLIVYQNGGLT

-831 YSSDIDSYESLK
+831 YSSDMDSYESLK

-949 VVLIDFFGLQPDYS
+949 VVLIDFFGLRPDYS

-1000 PENRMY
+1000 LENRMY

-1018 QSLSWYDYESFYNM
+1018 QSLSWYDYEPFYNM

>member
-1 MSEHV
+1 MSTYI
-6 LFGESISFSSAQ
+6 LFGQQISFSEAQ
-18 DRYMH
+18 DRYSR
-23 LMMARMK
+23 LVSAYIN
-30 ASDIVETEFQ
+30 ALFATTTEFTT
-40 KWYRSCGSL
+40 WYHACGSIE
-49 NKVLDGC
+49 KVLQGYVS
-56 EMEADRLIGKYV
+56 EADRRISKYV
-68 DGQLYNQLL
+68 DGPLYEQLL
-77 ELGIYDIGKNA
+77 DLEIYDVGKETYRDNCMVLEPA
-88 HHVQCINLSDLR
+88 QTACRRFKGLIQKVNDA
-100 SVIGKLGRMLKSI
+100 
-113 DEKKDAEAE
+113 KDAEIE
-122 YRELRKQCRGKVSGG
+122 YRESRKQNRSRVVGG
-137 GFGLRGA
+137 GFGLGGA
-144 LSGMFVA
+144 LKGMATA
-151 GTINAVTGA
+151 GAINAVTGM
-160 GHTVANT
+160 GHSVVNAF
-167 IGNIGSSISA
+167 GNVGSSLSA
-177 ASSKSALYQ
+177 ASSKYSIYKDEETFNCLCAALA
-186 NDDTCE
+186 
-192 LLTETILDCLVGAF
+192 DCLGSTF
-206 VAHADIIRMRKPD
+206 SAHIQIVNERKPH
-219 CIDISF
+219 CIDVF
-225 SNYERSNALLENA
+225 SDSDRAEALLENA
-238 LRLPEKAPELL
+238 KRFPDKAQHLL
-249 VESFRA
+249 LEAFKQDPASFD
-255 LPIYWPLLH
+255 LLQY
-264 FIFLQYRSERRNVLN
+264 IFLNYRRERKNVLT
-279 IAKYYGI
+279 IAKSFGI
-286 DLSSL
+286 S
-291 VNEVLSDEYTPD
+291 LSDTITSILSQEYTAD
-303 AKNDEE
+303 AKTDES
-309 KALAAKA
+309 KAQAARK
-316 RILALM
+316 RILSLM
-322 EEMGIQ
+322 DEMGLS
-328 ESDVLN
+328 ESE
-334 TLECDCLDRL
+334 TLDQLEQDCLDR
-344 VSGYVLEDCPSN
+344 VVANYSANAASCDE
-356 TTILEQFRQYD
+356 ILNRIRDYTASEK
-367 AQRNNKQVI
+367 NKQAI

-392 FTPEEIETVIAP
+392 FTPEEVEAVIAP
-404 EYTQEAKASTP
+404 EYTQEARASTP

-436 ATLDQL
+436 TTLDQL

-544 SGNIKKAA
+544 PGNIKKAV

-579 DADIYLCMIPILAG
+579 DADIYLCMIPILVG

-603 KKIWNMLTIQGT
+603 KKIWNTLTIQGT

-621 FREHMPTGKTPVMP
+621 FREHMPIGKTPVMP

-710 TDTQDDSSSPIY
+710 TDTQDDSFSPIY

-728 DVLNEVSDTFPAA
+728 DVLNEVADTFPAA

-811 TLSLIVYQDGGLT
+811 TLSLIVYQNGGLT

-831 YSSDIDSYESLK
+831 YSSDMDSYESLK

-949 VVLIDFFGLQPDYS
+949 VVLIDFFGLRPDYS

-1000 PENRMY
+1000 LENRMY

-1018 QSLSWYDYESFYNM
+1018 QSLSWYDYEPFYNM

>member
-1 MSEHV
+1 MSTYI
-6 LFGESISFSSAQ
+6 LFGQQISFSEAQ
-18 DRYMH
+18 DRYSR
-23 LMMARMK
+23 LVSAYIN
-30 ASDIVETEFQ
+30 ALFATTTEFTT
-40 KWYRSCGSL
+40 WYHACGSIE
-49 NKVLDGC
+49 KVLQGYVS
-56 EMEADRLIGKYV
+56 EADRLISKYV
-68 DGQLYNQLL
+68 DGPLYEQLL
-77 ELGIYDIGKNA
+77 DLEIYDVGKETYRDNCMVLEPA
-88 HHVQCINLSDLR
+88 QTACRRFKGLIQKVNDA
-100 SVIGKLGRMLKSI
+100 
-113 DEKKDAEAE
+113 KDAEIE
-122 YRELRKQCRGKVSGG
+122 YRESRKQNRSRVVGG
-137 GFGLRGA
+137 GFGLGGA
-144 LSGMFVA
+144 LKGMATA
-151 GTINAVTGA
+151 GAINAVTGM
-160 GHTVANT
+160 GHSVVNAF
-167 IGNIGSSISA
+167 GNVGSSLSA
-177 ASSKSALYQ
+177 ASSKYSIYKDEESFNCLCAALA
-186 NDDTCE
+186 
-192 LLTETILDCLVGAF
+192 DCLGSTF
-206 VAHADIIRMRKPD
+206 SAHIQIVNERKPH
-219 CIDISF
+219 CIDVF
-225 SNYERSNALLENA
+225 SDSDRAEALLENA
-238 LRLPEKAPELL
+238 KRFPDKAQHLL
-249 VESFRA
+249 LEAFKQDPASFD
-255 LPIYWPLLH
+255 LLQY
-264 FIFLQYRSERRNVLN
+264 IFLNYRRERKNVLT
-279 IAKYYGI
+279 IAKSFGI
-286 DLSSL
+286 S
-291 VNEVLSDEYTPD
+291 LSDTITSILSQEYTAD
-303 AKNDEE
+303 AKTDES
-309 KALAAKA
+309 KAQAARK
-316 RILALM
+316 RILSLM
-322 EEMGIQ
+322 DEMGLS
-328 ESDVLN
+328 ESE
-334 TLECDCLDRL
+334 TLDQLEQDCLDR
-344 VSGYVLEDCPSN
+344 VVANYSANAASCDE
-356 TTILEQFRQYD
+356 ILNRIRDYTASEK
-367 AQRNNKQVI
+367 NKQAI

-392 FTPEEIETVIAP
+392 FTPEEVEAVIAP
-404 EYTQEAKASTP
+404 EYTQEARASTP

-436 ATLDQL
+436 TTLDQL

-544 SGNIKKAA
+544 PGNIKKAV

-579 DADIYLCMIPILAG
+579 DADIYLCMIPILVG

-603 KKIWNMLTIQGT
+603 KKIWNTLTIQGT

-621 FREHMPTGKTPVMP
+621 FREHMPIGKTPVMP

-710 TDTQDDSSSPIY
+710 TDTQDDSFSPIY

-728 DVLNEVSDTFPAA
+728 DVLNEVADTFPAA

-811 TLSLIVYQDGGLT
+811 TLSLIVYQNGGLT

-831 YSSDIDSYESLK
+831 YSSDMDSYESLK

-949 VVLIDFFGLQPDYS
+949 VVLIDFFGLRPDYS

-1000 PENRMY
+1000 LENRMY

-1018 QSLSWYDYESFYNM
+1018 QSLSWYDYEPFYNM

>member
-1 MSEHV
+1 MSTYI
-6 LFGESISFSSAQ
+6 LFGQQISFSEAQ
-18 DRYMH
+18 DRYSR
-23 LMMARMK
+23 LVSAYIN
-30 ASDIVETEFQ
+30 ALFATTTEFTT
-40 KWYRSCGSL
+40 WYHACGSIE
-49 NKVLDGC
+49 KVLQGYVS
-56 EMEADRLIGKYV
+56 EADRLISKYV
-68 DGQLYNQLL
+68 DGPLYEQLL
-77 ELGIYDIGKNA
+77 DLEIYDVGKETYRDNCMVLEPA
-88 HHVQCINLSDLR
+88 QTACRRFKGLIQKVNDA
-100 SVIGKLGRMLKSI
+100 
-113 DEKKDAEAE
+113 KDAEIE
-122 YRELRKQCRGKVSGG
+122 YRESRKQNRSRVVGG
-137 GFGLRGA
+137 GFGLGGA
-144 LSGMFVA
+144 LKGMATA
-151 GTINAVTGA
+151 GAINAVTGM
-160 GHTVANT
+160 GHSVVNAF
-167 IGNIGSSISA
+167 GNVGSSLSA
-177 ASSKSALYQ
+177 ASSKYSIYKDEETFNCLCAALA
-186 NDDTCE
+186 
-192 LLTETILDCLVGAF
+192 DCLGSTF
-206 VAHADIIRMRKPD
+206 SAHIQIVNERKPH
-219 CIDISF
+219 CIDVF
-225 SNYERSNALLENA
+225 SDSDRAEALLENA
-238 LRLPEKAPELL
+238 KRFPDKAQHLL
-249 VESFRA
+249 LEAFKQDPASFD
-255 LPIYWPLLH
+255 LLQY
-264 FIFLQYRSERRNVLN
+264 IFLNYRRERKNVLT
-279 IAKYYGI
+279 IAKSFGI
-286 DLSSL
+286 S
-291 VNEVLSDEYTPD
+291 LSDTITSILSQEYTAD
-303 AKNDEE
+303 AKTDES
-309 KALAAKA
+309 KAQAARK
-316 RILALM
+316 RILSLM
-322 EEMGIQ
+322 DEMGLS
-328 ESDVLN
+328 ESE
-334 TLECDCLDRL
+334 TLDQLEQDCLDR
-344 VSGYVLEDCPSN
+344 VVANYSANAASCDE
-356 TTILEQFRQYD
+356 ILNRIRDYTASEK
-367 AQRNNKQVI
+367 NKQAI

-392 FTPEEIETVIAP
+392 FTPEEVEAVIAP
-404 EYTQEAKASTP
+404 EYTQEARASTP

-436 ATLDQL
+436 TTLDQL

-544 SGNIKKAA
+544 PGNIKKAV

-579 DADIYLCMIPILAG
+579 DTDIYLCMIPILAG

-603 KKIWNMLTIQGT
+603 KKIWNTLTIQGT

-621 FREHMPTGKTPVMP
+621 FREHMPIGKTPVMP

-710 TDTQDDSSSPIY
+710 TDTQDDSFSPIY

-728 DVLNEVSDTFPAA
+728 DVLNEVADTFPAA

-811 TLSLIVYQDGGLT
+811 TLSLIVYQNGGLT

-831 YSSDIDSYESLK
+831 YSSDMDSYESLK

-949 VVLIDFFGLQPDYS
+949 VVLIDFFGLRPDYS

-1000 PENRMY
+1000 LENRMY

-1018 QSLSWYDYESFYNM
+1018 QSLSWYDYEPFYNM

>member
-1 MSEHV
+1 MSTYI
-6 LFGESISFSSAQ
+6 LFGQQISFSEAQ
-18 DRYMH
+18 DRYSR
-23 LMMARMK
+23 LVSAYIN
-30 ASDIVETEFQ
+30 ALFATTTEFTT
-40 KWYRSCGSL
+40 WYHACGSIE
-49 NKVLDGC
+49 KVLQGYVS
-56 EMEADRLIGKYV
+56 EADRLISKYV
-68 DGQLYNQLL
+68 DGPLYEQLL
-77 ELGIYDIGKNA
+77 DLEIYDVGKETYRDNCMVLEPA
-88 HHVQCINLSDLR
+88 QTACRRFKGLIQKVNDA
-100 SVIGKLGRMLKSI
+100 
-113 DEKKDAEAE
+113 KDAEIE
-122 YRELRKQCRGKVSGG
+122 YRESRKQNRSRVVGG
-137 GFGLRGA
+137 GFGLGGA
-144 LSGMFVA
+144 LKGMATA
-151 GTINAVTGA
+151 GAINAVTGM
-160 GHTVANT
+160 GHSVVNAF
-167 IGNIGSSISA
+167 GNVGSSLSA
-177 ASSKSALYQ
+177 ASSKYSIYKDEETFNCLCAALA
-186 NDDTCE
+186 
-192 LLTETILDCLVGAF
+192 DCLGSTF
-206 VAHADIIRMRKPD
+206 SAHIQIVNERKPH
-219 CIDISF
+219 CIDVF
-225 SNYERSNALLENA
+225 SDSDRAEALLENA
-238 LRLPEKAPELL
+238 KRFPDKAQHLL
-249 VESFRA
+249 LEAFKQDPASFD
-255 LPIYWPLLH
+255 LLQY
-264 FIFLQYRSERRNVLN
+264 IFLNYRRERKNVLT
-279 IAKYYGI
+279 IAKSFGI
-286 DLSSL
+286 S
-291 VNEVLSDEYTPD
+291 LSDTITSILSQEYTAD
-303 AKNDEE
+303 AKTDES
-309 KALAAKA
+309 KAQAARK
-316 RILALM
+316 RILSLM
-322 EEMGIQ
+322 DEMGLS
-328 ESDVLN
+328 ESE
-334 TLECDCLDRL
+334 TLDQLEQDCLDR
-344 VSGYVLEDCPSN
+344 VVANYSANAASCDE
-356 TTILEQFRQYD
+356 ILNRIRDYTASEK
-367 AQRNNKQVI
+367 NKQAI

-392 FTPEEIETVIAP
+392 FTPEEVEAVIAP
-404 EYTQEAKASTP
+404 EYTQEARASTP

-436 ATLDQL
+436 TTLDQL

-544 SGNIKKAA
+544 PGNIKKAV

-579 DADIYLCMIPILAG
+579 DADIYLCMIPILVG

-603 KKIWNMLTIQGT
+603 KKIWNTLTIQGT

-621 FREHMPTGKTPVMP
+621 FREHMPIGKTPVMP

-710 TDTQDDSSSPIY
+710 TDTQDDSFSPIY

-728 DVLNEVSDTFPAA
+728 DVLNEVADTFPAA

-811 TLSLIVYQDGGLT
+811 TLSLIVYQNGGLT

-831 YSSDIDSYESLK
+831 YSSDMDSYESLK

-949 VVLIDFFGLQPDYS
+949 VVLIDFFGLRPDYS

-1000 PENRMY
+1000 LENRMY

-1018 QSLSWYDYESFYNM
+1018 QSLSWYDYEPFYNM

-1057 EDSDRYD
+1057 EDTDRYD

>member
-1 MSEHV
+1 MSTYI
-6 LFGESISFSSAQ
+6 LFGQQISFSEAQ
-18 DRYMH
+18 DRYSR
-23 LMMARMK
+23 LVSAYIN
-30 ASDIVETEFQ
+30 ALFATTTEFTT
-40 KWYRSCGSL
+40 WYHACGSIE
-49 NKVLDGC
+49 KVLQGYVS
-56 EMEADRLIGKYV
+56 EADRLISKYV
-68 DGQLYNQLL
+68 DGPLYEQLL
-77 ELGIYDIGKNA
+77 DLEIYDVGKETYRDNCMVLEPA
-88 HHVQCINLSDLR
+88 QTACRRFKGLIQKVNDA
-100 SVIGKLGRMLKSI
+100 
-113 DEKKDAEAE
+113 KDAEIE
-122 YRELRKQCRGKVSGG
+122 YRESRKQNRSRVVGG
-137 GFGLRGA
+137 GFGLGGA
-144 LSGMFVA
+144 LKGMATA
-151 GTINAVTGA
+151 GAINAVTGM
-160 GHTVANT
+160 GHSVVNAF
-167 IGNIGSSISA
+167 GNVGSSLSA
-177 ASSKSALYQ
+177 ASSKYSIYKDEETFNCLCAALA
-186 NDDTCE
+186 
-192 LLTETILDCLVGAF
+192 DCLGSTF
-206 VAHADIIRMRKPD
+206 SAHIQIVNERKPH
-219 CIDISF
+219 CIDVF
-225 SNYERSNALLENA
+225 SDSDRAEALLENA
-238 LRLPEKAPELL
+238 KRFPDKAQHLL
-249 VESFRA
+249 LEAFKQDPASFD
-255 LPIYWPLLH
+255 LLQY
-264 FIFLQYRSERRNVLN
+264 IFLNYRRERKNVLT
-279 IAKYYGI
+279 IAKSFGI
-286 DLSSL
+286 S
-291 VNEVLSDEYTPD
+291 LSDTITSILSQEYTAD
-303 AKNDEE
+303 AKTDES
-309 KALAAKA
+309 KAQAARK
-316 RILALM
+316 RILSLM
-322 EEMGIQ
+322 DEMGLS
-328 ESDVLN
+328 ESE
-334 TLECDCLDRL
+334 TLDQLEQDCLDR
-344 VSGYVLEDCPSN
+344 VVANYSANAASCDE
-356 TTILEQFRQYD
+356 ILNRIRDYTASEK
-367 AQRNNKQVI
+367 NKQAI

-392 FTPEEIETVIAP
+392 FTPEEVEAVIAP
-404 EYTQEAKASTP
+404 EYTQEARASTP

-436 ATLDQL
+436 TTLDQL

-544 SGNIKKAA
+544 PGNIKKAV

-579 DADIYLCMIPILAG
+579 DADIYLCMIPILVG

-603 KKIWNMLTIQGT
+603 KKIWNTLTIQGT

-621 FREHMPTGKTPVMP
+621 FREHMPIGKTPVMP

-710 TDTQDDSSSPIY
+710 TDTQDDSFSPIY

-728 DVLNEVSDTFPAA
+728 DVLNEAADTFPAA

-811 TLSLIVYQDGGLT
+811 TLSLIVYQNGGLT

-831 YSSDIDSYESLK
+831 YSSDMDSYESLK

-949 VVLIDFFGLQPDYS
+949 VVLIDFFGLRPDYS

-1000 PENRMY
+1000 LENRMY

-1018 QSLSWYDYESFYNM
+1018 QSLSWYDYEPFYNM

>member
-1 MSEHV
+1 MSTYI
-6 LFGESISFSSAQ
+6 LFGQQISFSEAQ
-18 DRYMH
+18 DRYSR
-23 LMMARMK
+23 LVSAYIN
-30 ASDIVETEFQ
+30 ALFATTTEFTT
-40 KWYRSCGSL
+40 WYHACGSIE
-49 NKVLDGC
+49 KVLQGYVS
-56 EMEADRLIGKYV
+56 EADRLISKYV
-68 DGQLYNQLL
+68 DGPLYEQLL
-77 ELGIYDIGKNA
+77 DLEIYDVGKETYRDNCMVLEPA
-88 HHVQCINLSDLR
+88 QTACRRFKGLIQKVNDA
-100 SVIGKLGRMLKSI
+100 
-113 DEKKDAEAE
+113 KDAEIE
-122 YRELRKQCRGKVSGG
+122 YRESRKQNRSRVVGG
-137 GFGLRGA
+137 GFGLGGA
-144 LSGMFVA
+144 LKGMATA
-151 GTINAVTGA
+151 GAINAVTGM
-160 GHTVANT
+160 GHSVVNAF
-167 IGNIGSSISA
+167 GNVGSSLSA
-177 ASSKSALYQ
+177 ASSKYSIYKDEETFNCLCAALA
-186 NDDTCE
+186 
-192 LLTETILDCLVGAF
+192 DCLGSTF
-206 VAHADIIRMRKPD
+206 SAHIQIVNERKPH
-219 CIDISF
+219 CIDVF
-225 SNYERSNALLENA
+225 SDSDRAEALLENA
-238 LRLPEKAPELL
+238 KRFPDKAQHLL
-249 VESFRA
+249 LEAFKQDPASFD
-255 LPIYWPLLH
+255 LLQY
-264 FIFLQYRSERRNVLN
+264 IFLNYRRERKNVLT
-279 IAKYYGI
+279 IAKSFGI
-286 DLSSL
+286 S
-291 VNEVLSDEYTPD
+291 LSDTITSILSQEYTAD
-303 AKNDEE
+303 AKTDES
-309 KALAAKA
+309 KAQAARK
-316 RILALM
+316 RILSLM
-322 EEMGIQ
+322 DEMGLS
-328 ESDVLN
+328 ESE
-334 TLECDCLDRL
+334 TLDQLEQDCLDR
-344 VSGYVLEDCPSN
+344 VVANYSANAASCDE
-356 TTILEQFRQYD
+356 ILNRIRDYTASEK
-367 AQRNNKQVI
+367 NKQAI

-392 FTPEEIETVIAP
+392 FTPEEVEAVIAP
-404 EYTQEAKASTP
+404 EYTQEARASTP

-436 ATLDQL
+436 TTLDQL

-544 SGNIKKAA
+544 PGNIKKAV

-579 DADIYLCMIPILAG
+579 DADIYLCMIPILVG

-603 KKIWNMLTIQGT
+603 KKIWNTLTIQGT

-621 FREHMPTGKTPVMP
+621 FREHMPIGKTPVMP

-710 TDTQDDSSSPIY
+710 TDTQDDSFSPIY

-728 DVLNEVSDTFPAA
+728 DVLNEVADTFPAA

-811 TLSLIVYQDGGLT
+811 TLSLIVYQNGGLT

-831 YSSDIDSYESLK
+831 YSSDMDSYESLK

-949 VVLIDFFGLQPDYS
+949 VVLIDFFGLRPDYS

-1000 PENRMY
+1000 LENRMS

-1018 QSLSWYDYESFYNM
+1018 QSLSWYDYEPFYNM

>member
-1 MSEHV
+1 MSTYI
-6 LFGESISFSSAQ
+6 LFGQQISFSEAQ
-18 DRYMH
+18 DRYSR
-23 LMMARMK
+23 LVSAYIN
-30 ASDIVETEFQ
+30 ALFATTTEFTT
-40 KWYRSCGSL
+40 WYHACGSIEKDL
-49 NKVLDGC
+49 QGYVS
-56 EMEADRLIGKYV
+56 EADRLISKYV
-68 DGQLYNQLL
+68 DGPLYEQLL
-77 ELGIYDIGKNA
+77 DLEIYDVGKETYRDNCMVLEPA
-88 HHVQCINLSDLR
+88 QTACRRFKGLIQKVNDA
-100 SVIGKLGRMLKSI
+100 
-113 DEKKDAEAE
+113 KDAENE
-122 YRELRKQCRGKVSGG
+122 YRESRKQNRSRVVGG
-137 GFGLRGA
+137 GFGLGGA
-144 LSGMFVA
+144 LKGMATA
-151 GTINAVTGA
+151 GAINAVTGM
-160 GHTVANT
+160 GHSVVNAF
-167 IGNIGSSISA
+167 GNVGSSLSA
-177 ASSKSALYQ
+177 ASSKYSIYKDEETFNCLCAALA
-186 NDDTCE
+186 
-192 LLTETILDCLVGAF
+192 DCLGSTF
-206 VAHADIIRMRKPD
+206 SAHIQIVNERKPH
-219 CIDISF
+219 CIDVF
-225 SNYERSNALLENA
+225 SDSDRAEALLENA
-238 LRLPEKAPELL
+238 KRFPDKAQHLL
-249 VESFRA
+249 LEAFKQDPASFD
-255 LPIYWPLLH
+255 LLQY
-264 FIFLQYRSERRNVLN
+264 IFLNYRRERKNVLT
-279 IAKYYGI
+279 IAKSFGI
-286 DLSSL
+286 S
-291 VNEVLSDEYTPD
+291 LSDTITSILSQEYTAD
-303 AKNDEE
+303 AKTDES
-309 KALAAKA
+309 KAQAARK
-316 RILALM
+316 RILSLM
-322 EEMGIQ
+322 DEMGLS
-328 ESDVLN
+328 ESE
-334 TLECDCLDRL
+334 TLDQLEQDCLDR
-344 VSGYVLEDCPSN
+344 VVANYSANAASCDE
-356 TTILEQFRQYD
+356 ILNRIRDYTASEK
-367 AQRNNKQVI
+367 NKQAI

-392 FTPEEIETVIAP
+392 FTPEEVEAVIAP
-404 EYTQEAKASTP
+404 EYTQEARASTP

-436 ATLDQL
+436 TTLDQL

-544 SGNIKKAA
+544 PGNIKKAV

-579 DADIYLCMIPILAG
+579 DADIYLCMIPILVG

-603 KKIWNMLTIQGT
+603 KKIWNTLTIQGT

-621 FREHMPTGKTPVMP
+621 FREHMPIGKTPVMP

-710 TDTQDDSSSPIY
+710 TDTQDDSFSPIY

-728 DVLNEVSDTFPAA
+728 DVLNEVADTFPAA

-811 TLSLIVYQDGGLT
+811 TLSLIVYQNGGLT

-831 YSSDIDSYESLK
+831 YSSDMDSYESLK

-949 VVLIDFFGLQPDYS
+949 VVLIDFFGLRPDYS

-1000 PENRMY
+1000 LENRMY

-1018 QSLSWYDYESFYNM
+1018 QSLSWYDYEPFYNM

>member
-1 MSEHV
+1 MSTYI
-6 LFGESISFSSAQ
+6 LFGQQISFSEAQ
-18 DRYMH
+18 DRYSR
-23 LMMARMK
+23 LVSAYIN
-30 ASDIVETEFQ
+30 ALFATTTEFTT
-40 KWYRSCGSL
+40 WYHACGSIE
-49 NKVLDGC
+49 KVLQGYVS
-56 EMEADRLIGKYV
+56 EADRLISKYV
-68 DGQLYNQLL
+68 DGPLYEQLL
-77 ELGIYDIGKNA
+77 DLEIYDVGKETYRDNCMVLEPA
-88 HHVQCINLSDLR
+88 QTACRRFKGLIQKVNDA
-100 SVIGKLGRMLKSI
+100 
-113 DEKKDAEAE
+113 KDAEIE
-122 YRELRKQCRGKVSGG
+122 YRESRKQNRSRVVGG
-137 GFGLRGA
+137 GFGLGGA
-144 LSGMFVA
+144 LKGMATA
-151 GTINAVTGA
+151 GAINAVTGM
-160 GHTVANT
+160 GHSVVNAF
-167 IGNIGSSISA
+167 GNVGSSLSA
-177 ASSKSALYQ
+177 ASSKYSIYKDEETFNCLCAALA
-186 NDDTCE
+186 
-192 LLTETILDCLVGAF
+192 DCLGSTF
-206 VAHADIIRMRKPD
+206 SAHIQIVNERKPH
-219 CIDISF
+219 CIDVF
-225 SNYERSNALLENA
+225 SDSDRAEALLENA
-238 LRLPEKAPELL
+238 KRFPDKAQHLL
-249 VESFRA
+249 LEAFKQDPASFD
-255 LPIYWPLLH
+255 LLQY
-264 FIFLQYRSERRNVLN
+264 IFLNYRRERKNVLT
-279 IAKYYGI
+279 IAKSFGI
-286 DLSSL
+286 S
-291 VNEVLSDEYTPD
+291 LSDTITSILSQEYTAD
-303 AKNDEE
+303 AKTDES
-309 KALAAKA
+309 KAQAARK
-316 RILALM
+316 RILSLM
-322 EEMGIQ
+322 DEMGLS
-328 ESDVLN
+328 ESE
-334 TLECDCLDRL
+334 TLDQLEQDCLDR
-344 VSGYVLEDCPSN
+344 VVANYSANAASCDE
-356 TTILEQFRQYD
+356 ILNRIRDYTASEK
-367 AQRNNKQVI
+367 NKQAI

-392 FTPEEIETVIAP
+392 FTPEEVEAVIAP
-404 EYTQEAKASTP
+404 EYTQEARASTP

-436 ATLDQL
+436 TTLDQL

-544 SGNIKKAA
+544 PGNIKKAV

-579 DADIYLCMIPILAG
+579 DADIYLCMIPILVG

-603 KKIWNMLTIQGT
+603 KKIWNTLTIQGT

-621 FREHMPTGKTPVMP
+621 FREHMPIGKTPVMP

-710 TDTQDDSSSPIY
+710 TDTQDDSFSPIY

-728 DVLNEVSDTFPAA
+728 DVLNEVADTFPAA

-811 TLSLIVYQDGGLT
+811 TLSLIVYQNGGLT

-831 YSSDIDSYESLK
+831 YSSDMDSYESLK
-843 FSPVRKYDASQ
+843 FSHVRKYDASQ

-949 VVLIDFFGLQPDYS
+949 VVLIDFFGLRPDYS

-1000 PENRMY
+1000 LENRMY

-1018 QSLSWYDYESFYNM
+1018 QSLSWYDYEPFYNM

>member
-1 MSEHV
+1 MSTYI
-6 LFGESISFSSAQ
+6 LFGQQISFSEAQ
-18 DRYMH
+18 DRYSR
-23 LMMARMK
+23 LVSAYIN
-30 ASDIVETEFQ
+30 ALFATTTEFTT
-40 KWYRSCGSL
+40 WYHACGSIE
-49 NKVLDGC
+49 KVLQGYVS
-56 EMEADRLIGKYV
+56 EADRLISKYV
-68 DGQLYNQLL
+68 DGPLYEQLL
-77 ELGIYDIGKNA
+77 DLEIYDVGKETYRDNCMVLEPA
-88 HHVQCINLSDLR
+88 QTACRRFKGLIQKVNDA
-100 SVIGKLGRMLKSI
+100 
-113 DEKKDAEAE
+113 KDAEIE
-122 YRELRKQCRGKVSGG
+122 YRESRKQNRSRVAGG
-137 GFGLRGA
+137 GFGLGGA
-144 LSGMFVA
+144 LKGMATA
-151 GTINAVTGA
+151 GAINAVTGM
-160 GHTVANT
+160 GHSVVNAF
-167 IGNIGSSISA
+167 GNVGSSLSA
-177 ASSKSALYQ
+177 ASSKYSIYKDEETFNCLCAALA
-186 NDDTCE
+186 
-192 LLTETILDCLVGAF
+192 DCLGSTF
-206 VAHADIIRMRKPD
+206 SAHIQIVNERKPH
-219 CIDISF
+219 CIDVF
-225 SNYERSNALLENA
+225 SDSDRAEALLENA
-238 LRLPEKAPELL
+238 KRFPDKAQHLL
-249 VESFRA
+249 LEAFKQDPASFD
-255 LPIYWPLLH
+255 LLQY
-264 FIFLQYRSERRNVLN
+264 IFLNYRRERKNVLT
-279 IAKYYGI
+279 IAKSFGI
-286 DLSSL
+286 S
-291 VNEVLSDEYTPD
+291 LSDTITSILSQEYTAD
-303 AKNDEE
+303 AKTDES
-309 KALAAKA
+309 KAQAARK
-316 RILALM
+316 RILSLM
-322 EEMGIQ
+322 DEMGLS
-328 ESDVLN
+328 ESE
-334 TLECDCLDRL
+334 TLDQLEQDCLDR
-344 VSGYVLEDCPSN
+344 VVANYSANAASCDE
-356 TTILEQFRQYD
+356 ILNRIRDYTASEK
-367 AQRNNKQVI
+367 NKQAI

-392 FTPEEIETVIAP
+392 FTPEEVEAVIAP
-404 EYTQEAKASTP
+404 EYTQEARASTP

-436 ATLDQL
+436 TTLDQL

-544 SGNIKKAA
+544 PGNIKKAV

-579 DADIYLCMIPILAG
+579 DADIYLCMIPILVG

-603 KKIWNMLTIQGT
+603 KKIWNTLTIQGT

-621 FREHMPTGKTPVMP
+621 FREHMPIGKTPVMP

-710 TDTQDDSSSPIY
+710 TDTQDDSFSPIY

-728 DVLNEVSDTFPAA
+728 DVLNEVADTFPAA

-811 TLSLIVYQDGGLT
+811 TLSLIVYQNGGLT

-831 YSSDIDSYESLK
+831 YSSDMDSYESLK

-949 VVLIDFFGLQPDYS
+949 VVLIDFFGLRPDYS

-1000 PENRMY
+1000 LENRMY

-1018 QSLSWYDYESFYNM
+1018 QSLSWYDYEPFYNM

>member
-1 MSEHV
+1 MSTYI
-6 LFGESISFSSAQ
+6 LFGQQISFSEAQ
-18 DRYMH
+18 DRYSR
-23 LMMARMK
+23 LVSAYIN
-30 ASDIVETEFQ
+30 ALFATTTEFTT
-40 KWYRSCGSL
+40 WYHACGSIE
-49 NKVLDGC
+49 KVLQGYVS
-56 EMEADRLIGKYV
+56 EADRLISKYV
-68 DGQLYNQLL
+68 DGPLYEQLL
-77 ELGIYDIGKNA
+77 DLEIYDVGKETYRDNCMVLEPA
-88 HHVQCINLSDLR
+88 QTACRRFKGLIQKVNDA
-100 SVIGKLGRMLKSI
+100 
-113 DEKKDAEAE
+113 KDAEIE
-122 YRELRKQCRGKVSGG
+122 YRESRKQNRSRVVGG
-137 GFGLRGA
+137 GFGLGGA
-144 LSGMFVA
+144 LKGMATA
-151 GTINAVTGA
+151 GAINAVTGM
-160 GHTVANT
+160 GHSVVNAF
-167 IGNIGSSISA
+167 GNVGSSLSA
-177 ASSKSALYQ
+177 ASSKYSIYKDEETFNCLCAALA
-186 NDDTCE
+186 
-192 LLTETILDCLVGAF
+192 DCLGSTF
-206 VAHADIIRMRKPD
+206 SAHIQIVNERKPH
-219 CIDISF
+219 CIDVF
-225 SNYERSNALLENA
+225 SDSDRAEALLENA
-238 LRLPEKAPELL
+238 KRFPDKAQHLL
-249 VESFRA
+249 LEAFKQDPASFD
-255 LPIYWPLLH
+255 LLQY
-264 FIFLQYRSERRNVLN
+264 IFLNYRRERKNVLT
-279 IAKYYGI
+279 IAKSFGI
-286 DLSSL
+286 S
-291 VNEVLSDEYTPD
+291 LSDTITSILSQEYTAD
-303 AKNDEE
+303 AKTDES
-309 KALAAKA
+309 KAQAARK
-316 RILALM
+316 RILSLM
-322 EEMGIQ
+322 DEMGLS
-328 ESDVLN
+328 ESE
-334 TLECDCLDRL
+334 TLDQLEQDCLDR
-344 VSGYVLEDCPSN
+344 VVANYSANAASCDE
-356 TTILEQFRQYD
+356 ILNRIRDYTASEK
-367 AQRNNKQVI
+367 NKQAI

-392 FTPEEIETVIAP
+392 FTPEEVEAVIAP
-404 EYTQEAKASTP
+404 EYTQEARASTP

-436 ATLDQL
+436 TTLDQL

-544 SGNIKKAA
+544 PGNIKKAV

-579 DADIYLCMIPILAG
+579 DADIYLCMIPILVG

-603 KKIWNMLTIQGT
+603 KKIWNTLTIQGT

-621 FREHMPTGKTPVMP
+621 FREHMPIGKTPVMP

-710 TDTQDDSSSPIY
+710 TDTQDDSFSPIY

-728 DVLNEVSDTFPAA
+728 DVLNEVADTFPAA

-811 TLSLIVYQDGGLT
+811 TLSLIVYQNGGLT

-831 YSSDIDSYESLK
+831 YSSDMDSYESLK

-860 TMNDWLFEQFLN
+860 TMNEWLFEQFLN

-949 VVLIDFFGLQPDYS
+949 VVLIDFFGLRPDYS

-1000 PENRMY
+1000 LENRMY

-1018 QSLSWYDYESFYNM
+1018 QSLSWYDYEPFYNM

>member
-1 MSEHV
+1 MSTYI
-6 LFGESISFSSAQ
+6 LFGQQISFSEAQ
-18 DRYMH
+18 DRYSR
-23 LMMARMK
+23 LVSAYIN
-30 ASDIVETEFQ
+30 ALFATTTEFTT
-40 KWYRSCGSL
+40 WYHACGSIE
-49 NKVLDGC
+49 KVLQGYVS
-56 EMEADRLIGKYV
+56 EADRLISKYV
-68 DGQLYNQLL
+68 DGPLYEQLL
-77 ELGIYDIGKNA
+77 DLEIYDVGKETYRDNCMVLEPA
-88 HHVQCINLSDLR
+88 QTACRRFKGLIQKVNDA
-100 SVIGKLGRMLKSI
+100 
-113 DEKKDAEAE
+113 KDAEIE
-122 YRELRKQCRGKVSGG
+122 YRESRKQNRSRVVGG
-137 GFGLRGA
+137 GFGLGGA
-144 LSGMFVA
+144 LKGMATA
-151 GTINAVTGA
+151 GAINAVTGM
-160 GHTVANT
+160 GHSVVNAF
-167 IGNIGSSISA
+167 GNVGSSLSA
-177 ASSKSALYQ
+177 ASSKYSIYKDEETFNCLCAALA
-186 NDDTCE
+186 
-192 LLTETILDCLVGAF
+192 DCLGSTF
-206 VAHADIIRMRKPD
+206 SAHIQIVNERKPH
-219 CIDISF
+219 CIDVF
-225 SNYERSNALLENA
+225 SDSDRAEALLENA
-238 LRLPEKAPELL
+238 KRFPDKAQHLL
-249 VESFRA
+249 LEAFKQDPASFD
-255 LPIYWPLLH
+255 LLQY
-264 FIFLQYRSERRNVLN
+264 IFLNYRRERKNVLT
-279 IAKYYGI
+279 IAKSFGI
-286 DLSSL
+286 S
-291 VNEVLSDEYTPD
+291 LSDTITSILSQEYTAD
-303 AKNDEE
+303 AKTDES
-309 KALAAKA
+309 KAQAARK
-316 RILALM
+316 RILSLM
-322 EEMGIQ
+322 DEMGLS
-328 ESDVLN
+328 ESE
-334 TLECDCLDRL
+334 TLDQLEQDCLDR
-344 VSGYVLEDCPSN
+344 VVANYSANAASCDE
-356 TTILEQFRQYD
+356 ILNRIRDYTASEK
-367 AQRNNKQVI
+367 NKQAI

-392 FTPEEIETVIAP
+392 FTPEEVEAVIAP
-404 EYTQEAKASTP
+404 EYTQEARASTP

-436 ATLDQL
+436 TTLDQL

-544 SGNIKKAA
+544 PGNIKKAV

-579 DADIYLCMIPILAG
+579 DADIYLCMIPILVG

-603 KKIWNMLTIQGT
+603 KKIWNTLTIQGT

-621 FREHMPTGKTPVMP
+621 FREHMPIGKTPVMP
-635 ALQVCIVVLLAAVGV
+635 ALQVCIAVLLAAVGV

-710 TDTQDDSSSPIY
+710 TDTQDDSFSPIY

-728 DVLNEVSDTFPAA
+728 DVLNEVADTFPAA

-811 TLSLIVYQDGGLT
+811 TLSLIVYQNGGLT

-831 YSSDIDSYESLK
+831 YSSDMDSYESLK

-949 VVLIDFFGLQPDYS
+949 VVLIDFFGLRPDYS

-1000 PENRMY
+1000 LENRMY

-1018 QSLSWYDYESFYNM
+1018 QSLSWYDYEPFYNM

>member
-1 MSEHV
+1 MSTYI
-6 LFGESISFSSAQ
+6 LFGQQISFSEAQ
-18 DRYMH
+18 DRYSR
-23 LMMARMK
+23 LVSAYIN
-30 ASDIVETEFQ
+30 ALFATTTEFTT
-40 KWYRSCGSL
+40 WYHACGSIE
-49 NKVLDGC
+49 KVLQGYVS
-56 EMEADRLIGKYV
+56 EADRLISKYV
-68 DGQLYNQLL
+68 DGPLYEQLL
-77 ELGIYDIGKNA
+77 DLEIYDVGKETYRDNCMVLEPA
-88 HHVQCINLSDLR
+88 QTACRRFKGLIQKVNDA
-100 SVIGKLGRMLKSI
+100 
-113 DEKKDAEAE
+113 KDAEIE
-122 YRELRKQCRGKVSGG
+122 YRESRKQNRSRVVGG
-137 GFGLRGA
+137 GFGLGGA
-144 LSGMFVA
+144 LKGMATA
-151 GTINAVTGA
+151 GAINAVTGM
-160 GHTVANT
+160 GHSVVNAF
-167 IGNIGSSISA
+167 GNVGSSLSA
-177 ASSKSALYQ
+177 ASSKYSIYKDEETFNCLCAALA
-186 NDDTCE
+186 
-192 LLTETILDCLVGAF
+192 DCLGSTF
-206 VAHADIIRMRKPD
+206 SAHIQIVNERKPH
-219 CIDISF
+219 CIDVF
-225 SNYERSNALLENA
+225 SDSDRAEALLENA
-238 LRLPEKAPELL
+238 KRFPDKAQHLL
-249 VESFRA
+249 LEAFKQDPASFD
-255 LPIYWPLLH
+255 LLQY
-264 FIFLQYRSERRNVLN
+264 IFLNYRRERKNVLT
-279 IAKYYGI
+279 IAKSFGI
-286 DLSSL
+286 S
-291 VNEVLSDEYTPD
+291 LSDTITSILSQEYTAD
-303 AKNDEE
+303 AKTDES
-309 KALAAKA
+309 KAQAARK
-316 RILALM
+316 RILSLM
-322 EEMGIQ
+322 DEMGLS
-328 ESDVLN
+328 ESE
-334 TLECDCLDRL
+334 TLDQLEQDCLDR
-344 VSGYVLEDCPSN
+344 VVANYSANAASCDE
-356 TTILEQFRQYD
+356 ILNRIRDYTASEK
-367 AQRNNKQVI
+367 NKQAI

-392 FTPEEIETVIAP
+392 FTPEEVEAVIAP
-404 EYTQEAKASTP
+404 EYTQEARASTP

-436 ATLDQL
+436 TTLDQL

-544 SGNIKKAA
+544 PGNIKKAV

-579 DADIYLCMIPILAG
+579 DADIYLCMIPILVG

-603 KKIWNMLTIQGT
+603 KKIWNTLTIQGT

-621 FREHMPTGKTPVMP
+621 FREHMPIGKTPVMP

-710 TDTQDDSSSPIY
+710 TDTQDDSFSPIY

-728 DVLNEVSDTFPAA
+728 DVLNEVADTFPAA

-777 DTQYLGSIDG
+777 DTQYLGSIDV

-811 TLSLIVYQDGGLT
+811 TLSLIVYQNGGLT

-831 YSSDIDSYESLK
+831 YSSDMDSYESLK

-949 VVLIDFFGLQPDYS
+949 VVLIDFFGLRPDYS

-1000 PENRMY
+1000 LENRMY

-1018 QSLSWYDYESFYNM
+1018 QSLSWYDYEPFYNM

>member
-1 MSEHV
+1 MSTYI
-6 LFGESISFSSAQ
+6 LFGQQISFSEAQ
-18 DRYMH
+18 DRYSR
-23 LMMARMK
+23 LVSAYIN
-30 ASDIVETEFQ
+30 ALFATTTEFTT
-40 KWYRSCGSL
+40 WYHACGSIE
-49 NKVLDGC
+49 KVLQGYVS
-56 EMEADRLIGKYV
+56 EADRLISKYV
-68 DGQLYNQLL
+68 DGPLYEQLL
-77 ELGIYDIGKNA
+77 DLEIYDVGKETYRDNCMVLEPA
-88 HHVQCINLSDLR
+88 QTACRRFKGLIQKVNDA
-100 SVIGKLGRMLKSI
+100 
-113 DEKKDAEAE
+113 KDAEIE
-122 YRELRKQCRGKVSGG
+122 YRESRKQNRSRVVGG
-137 GFGLRGA
+137 GFGLGGA
-144 LSGMFVA
+144 LKGMATA
-151 GTINAVTGA
+151 GAINAVTGM
-160 GHTVANT
+160 GHSVVNAF
-167 IGNIGSSISA
+167 GNVGSSLSA
-177 ASSKSALYQ
+177 ASSKYSIYKDEETFNCLCAALA
-186 NDDTCE
+186 
-192 LLTETILDCLVGAF
+192 DCLGSTF
-206 VAHADIIRMRKPD
+206 SAHIQIVNERKPH
-219 CIDISF
+219 CIDVF
-225 SNYERSNALLENA
+225 SDSDRAEALLENA
-238 LRLPEKAPELL
+238 KRFPDKAQHLL
-249 VESFRA
+249 LEAFKQDPASFD
-255 LPIYWPLLH
+255 LLQY
-264 FIFLQYRSERRNVLN
+264 IFLNYRRERKNVLT
-279 IAKYYGI
+279 IAKSFGI
-286 DLSSL
+286 S
-291 VNEVLSDEYTPD
+291 LSDTITSILSKEYTAD
-303 AKNDEE
+303 AKTDES
-309 KALAAKA
+309 KAQAARK
-316 RILALM
+316 RILSLM
-322 EEMGIQ
+322 DEMGLS
-328 ESDVLN
+328 ESE
-334 TLECDCLDRL
+334 TLDQLEQDCLDR
-344 VSGYVLEDCPSN
+344 VVANYSANAASCDE
-356 TTILEQFRQYD
+356 ILNRIRDYTASEK
-367 AQRNNKQVI
+367 NKQAI

-392 FTPEEIETVIAP
+392 FTPEEVEAVIAP
-404 EYTQEAKASTP
+404 EYTQEARASTP

-436 ATLDQL
+436 TTLDQL

-544 SGNIKKAA
+544 PGNIKKAV

-579 DADIYLCMIPILAG
+579 DADIYLCMIPILVG

-603 KKIWNMLTIQGT
+603 KKIWNTLTIQGT

-621 FREHMPTGKTPVMP
+621 FREHMPIGKTPVMP

-710 TDTQDDSSSPIY
+710 TDTQDDSFSPIY

-728 DVLNEVSDTFPAA
+728 DVLNEVADTFPAA

-811 TLSLIVYQDGGLT
+811 TLSLIVYQNGGLT

-831 YSSDIDSYESLK
+831 YSSDMDSYESLK

-860 TMNDWLFEQFLN
+860 TRNDWLFEQFLN

-949 VVLIDFFGLQPDYS
+949 VVLIDFFGLRPDYS

-1000 PENRMY
+1000 LENRMY

-1018 QSLSWYDYESFYNM
+1018 QSLSWYDYEPFYNM

>member
-1 MSEHV
+1 MSTYI
-6 LFGESISFSSAQ
+6 LFGQQISFSEAQ
-18 DRYMH
+18 DRYSR
-23 LMMARMK
+23 LVSAYIN
-30 ASDIVETEFQ
+30 ALFATTTEFTT
-40 KWYRSCGSL
+40 WYHACGSIE
-49 NKVLDGC
+49 KVLQGYVS
-56 EMEADRLIGKYV
+56 EADRLISKYV
-68 DGQLYNQLL
+68 DGPLYEQLL
-77 ELGIYDIGKNA
+77 DLEIYDVGKETYRDNCMVLEPA
-88 HHVQCINLSDLR
+88 QTACRRFKGLIQKVNDA
-100 SVIGKLGRMLKSI
+100 
-113 DEKKDAEAE
+113 KDAEIE
-122 YRELRKQCRGKVSGG
+122 YRESRKQNRSRVVGG
-137 GFGLRGA
+137 GFGLGGA
-144 LSGMFVA
+144 LKGMATA
-151 GTINAVTGA
+151 GAINAVTGM
-160 GHTVANT
+160 GHSVVNAF
-167 IGNIGSSISA
+167 GNVGSSHSA
-177 ASSKSALYQ
+177 ASSKYSIYKDEETFNCLCAALA
-186 NDDTCE
+186 
-192 LLTETILDCLVGAF
+192 DCLGSTF
-206 VAHADIIRMRKPD
+206 SAHIQIVNERKPH
-219 CIDISF
+219 CIDVF
-225 SNYERSNALLENA
+225 SDSDRAEALLENA
-238 LRLPEKAPELL
+238 KRFPDKAQHLL
-249 VESFRA
+249 LEAFKQDPASFD
-255 LPIYWPLLH
+255 LLQY
-264 FIFLQYRSERRNVLN
+264 IFLNYRRERKNVLT
-279 IAKYYGI
+279 IAKSFGI
-286 DLSSL
+286 S
-291 VNEVLSDEYTPD
+291 LSDTITSILSQEYTAD
-303 AKNDEE
+303 AKTDES
-309 KALAAKA
+309 KAQAARK
-316 RILALM
+316 RILSLM
-322 EEMGIQ
+322 DEMGLS
-328 ESDVLN
+328 ESE
-334 TLECDCLDRL
+334 TLDQLEQDCLDR
-344 VSGYVLEDCPSN
+344 VVANYSANAASCDE
-356 TTILEQFRQYD
+356 ILNRIRDYTASEK
-367 AQRNNKQVI
+367 NKQAI

-392 FTPEEIETVIAP
+392 FTPEEVEAVIAP
-404 EYTQEAKASTP
+404 EYTQEARASTP

-436 ATLDQL
+436 TTLDQL

-544 SGNIKKAA
+544 PGNIKKAV

-579 DADIYLCMIPILAG
+579 DADIYLCMIPILVG

-603 KKIWNMLTIQGT
+603 KKIWNTLTIQGT

-621 FREHMPTGKTPVMP
+621 FREHMPIGKTPVMP

-710 TDTQDDSSSPIY
+710 TDTQDDSFSPIY

-728 DVLNEVSDTFPAA
+728 DVLNEVADTFPAA

-811 TLSLIVYQDGGLT
+811 TLSLIVYQNGGLT

-831 YSSDIDSYESLK
+831 YSSDMDSYESLK

-949 VVLIDFFGLQPDYS
+949 VVLIDFFGLRPDYS

-1000 PENRMY
+1000 LENRMY

-1018 QSLSWYDYESFYNM
+1018 QSLSWYDYEPFYNM

>member
-1 MSEHV
+1 MSTYI
-6 LFGESISFSSAQ
+6 LFGQQISFSEAQ
-18 DRYMH
+18 DRYSR
-23 LMMARMK
+23 LVSAYIN
-30 ASDIVETEFQ
+30 ALFATTTEFTT
-40 KWYRSCGSL
+40 WYHACGSIE
-49 NKVLDGC
+49 KVLQGYVS
-56 EMEADRLIGKYV
+56 EADRLISKYV
-68 DGQLYNQLL
+68 DGPLYEQLL
-77 ELGIYDIGKNA
+77 DLEIYDVGKETYRDNCMVLEPA
-88 HHVQCINLSDLR
+88 QTACRRFKGLIQKVNDA
-100 SVIGKLGRMLKSI
+100 
-113 DEKKDAEAE
+113 KDAEIE
-122 YRELRKQCRGKVSGG
+122 YRESRKQNRSRVVGG
-137 GFGLRGA
+137 GFGLGGA
-144 LSGMFVA
+144 LKGMATA
-151 GTINAVTGA
+151 GAINAVTGM
-160 GHTVANT
+160 GHSVVNAF
-167 IGNIGSSISA
+167 GNVGSSLSA
-177 ASSKSALYQ
+177 ASSKYSIYKDEETFNCLCAALA
-186 NDDTCE
+186 
-192 LLTETILDCLVGAF
+192 DCLGSTF
-206 VAHADIIRMRKPD
+206 SAHIQIVNERKPH
-219 CIDISF
+219 CIDVF
-225 SNYERSNALLENA
+225 SDSDRAEALLENA
-238 LRLPEKAPELL
+238 KRFPDKAQHLL
-249 VESFRA
+249 LEAFKQDPASFD
-255 LPIYWPLLH
+255 LLQY
-264 FIFLQYRSERRNVLN
+264 IFLNYRRERKNVLT
-279 IAKYYGI
+279 IAKSFGI
-286 DLSSL
+286 S
-291 VNEVLSDEYTPD
+291 LSDTITSILSQEYTAD
-303 AKNDEE
+303 AKTDES
-309 KALAAKA
+309 KAQAARK
-316 RILALM
+316 RILSLM
-322 EEMGIQ
+322 DEMGLS
-328 ESDVLN
+328 ESE
-334 TLECDCLDRL
+334 TLDQLEQDCLDR
-344 VSGYVLEDCPSN
+344 VVANYSANAASCDE
-356 TTILEQFRQYD
+356 ILNRIRDYTASEK
-367 AQRNNKQVI
+367 NKQAI

-392 FTPEEIETVIAP
+392 FTPEEVEAVIAP
-404 EYTQEAKASTP
+404 EYTQEARASTP

-436 ATLDQL
+436 TTLDQL

-500 IFDNLYLK
+500 IFDNLYLE

-544 SGNIKKAA
+544 PGNIKKAV

-579 DADIYLCMIPILAG
+579 DADIYLCMIPILVG

-603 KKIWNMLTIQGT
+603 KKIWNTLTIQGT

-621 FREHMPTGKTPVMP
+621 FREHMPIGKTPVMP

-710 TDTQDDSSSPIY
+710 TDTQDDSFSPIY

-728 DVLNEVSDTFPAA
+728 DVLNEVADTFPAA

-811 TLSLIVYQDGGLT
+811 TLSLIVYQNGGLT

-831 YSSDIDSYESLK
+831 YSSDMDSYESLK

-949 VVLIDFFGLQPDYS
+949 VVLIDFFGLRPDYS

-1000 PENRMY
+1000 LENRMY

-1018 QSLSWYDYESFYNM
+1018 QSLSWYDYEPFYNM

>member
-1 MSEHV
+1 MSTYI
-6 LFGESISFSSAQ
+6 LFGQQISFSEAQ
-18 DRYMH
+18 DRYSR
-23 LMMARMK
+23 LVSAYIN
-30 ASDIVETEFQ
+30 ALFATTTEFTT
-40 KWYRSCGSL
+40 WYHACGSIE
-49 NKVLDGC
+49 KVLQGYVS
-56 EMEADRLIGKYV
+56 EADRLISKYV
-68 DGQLYNQLL
+68 DGPLYEQLL
-77 ELGIYDIGKNA
+77 DLEIYDVGKETYRDNCMVLEPA
-88 HHVQCINLSDLR
+88 QTACRRFKGLIQKVNDA
-100 SVIGKLGRMLKSI
+100 
-113 DEKKDAEAE
+113 KDAEIE
-122 YRELRKQCRGKVSGG
+122 YRESRKQNRSRVVGG
-137 GFGLRGA
+137 GFGLGGA
-144 LSGMFVA
+144 LKGMATA
-151 GTINAVTGA
+151 GAINAVTGM
-160 GHTVANT
+160 GHSVVNAF
-167 IGNIGSSISA
+167 GNVGSSLSA
-177 ASSKSALYQ
+177 ASSKYSIYKDEETFNCLCAALA
-186 NDDTCE
+186 
-192 LLTETILDCLVGAF
+192 DCLGSTF
-206 VAHADIIRMRKPD
+206 SAHIQIVNERKPH
-219 CIDISF
+219 CIDVF
-225 SNYERSNALLENA
+225 SDSDRAEALLENA
-238 LRLPEKAPELL
+238 KRFPDKAQHLL
-249 VESFRA
+249 LEAFKQDPASFD
-255 LPIYWPLLH
+255 LLQY
-264 FIFLQYRSERRNVLN
+264 IFLNYRRERKNVLT
-279 IAKYYGI
+279 IAKSFGI
-286 DLSSL
+286 S
-291 VNEVLSDEYTPD
+291 LSDTITSILSQEYTAD
-303 AKNDEE
+303 AKTDES
-309 KALAAKA
+309 KAQAARK
-316 RILALM
+316 RILSLM
-322 EEMGIQ
+322 DEMGLS
-328 ESDVLN
+328 ESE
-334 TLECDCLDRL
+334 TLDQLEQDCLDR
-344 VSGYVLEDCPSN
+344 VVANYSANAASCDE
-356 TTILEQFRQYD
+356 ILNRIRDYTASEK
-367 AQRNNKQVI
+367 NKQAI

-392 FTPEEIETVIAP
+392 FTPEEVEAVIAP
-404 EYTQEAKASTP
+404 EYTQEARASTP

-436 ATLDQL
+436 TTLDQL

-544 SGNIKKAA
+544 PGNIKKAV

-579 DADIYLCMIPILAG
+579 DADIYLCMIPILVG

-603 KKIWNMLTIQGT
+603 KKIWNTLTIQGT

-621 FREHMPTGKTPVMP
+621 FREHMPIGKTPVMP

-710 TDTQDDSSSPIY
+710 TDTQDDSFSPIY

-728 DVLNEVSDTFPAA
+728 DVLNEVADTFPAA

-811 TLSLIVYQDGGLT
+811 TLSLIVYQNGGLT

-831 YSSDIDSYESLK
+831 YSSDMDSYESLK

-949 VVLIDFFGLQPDYS
+949 VVLIDFFGLRPDYS

-1000 PENRMY
+1000 LENRMY
-1006 CNVTYD
+1006 YNVTYD

-1018 QSLSWYDYESFYNM
+1018 QSLSWYDYEPFYNM

>member
-1 MSEHV
+1 MSTYI
-6 LFGESISFSSAQ
+6 LFGQQISFSEAQ
-18 DRYMH
+18 DRYSR
-23 LMMARMK
+23 LVSAYIN
-30 ASDIVETEFQ
+30 ALFATTTEFTT
-40 KWYRSCGSL
+40 WYHACGSIE
-49 NKVLDGC
+49 KVLQGYVS
-56 EMEADRLIGKYV
+56 EADRLISKYV
-68 DGQLYNQLL
+68 DGPLYEQLL
-77 ELGIYDIGKNA
+77 DLEIYDVGKETYRDNCMVLEPA
-88 HHVQCINLSDLR
+88 QTACRRFKGLIQKVNDA
-100 SVIGKLGRMLKSI
+100 
-113 DEKKDAEAE
+113 KDAEIE
-122 YRELRKQCRGKVSGG
+122 YRESRKQNRSRVVGG
-137 GFGLRGA
+137 GFGLGGA
-144 LSGMFVA
+144 LKGMATA
-151 GTINAVTGA
+151 GAINAVTGM
-160 GHTVANT
+160 GHSVVNAF
-167 IGNIGSSISA
+167 GNVGSSLSA
-177 ASSKSALYQ
+177 ASSKYSIYKDEETFNCLCAALA
-186 NDDTCE
+186 
-192 LLTETILDCLVGAF
+192 DCLGSTF
-206 VAHADIIRMRKPD
+206 SAHIQIVNERKPH
-219 CIDISF
+219 CIDVF
-225 SNYERSNALLENA
+225 SDSDRAEALLENA
-238 LRLPEKAPELL
+238 KRFPDKAQHLL
-249 VESFRA
+249 LEAFKQDPASFD
-255 LPIYWPLLH
+255 LLQY
-264 FIFLQYRSERRNVLN
+264 IFLNYRRERKNVLT
-279 IAKYYGI
+279 IAKSFGI
-286 DLSSL
+286 S
-291 VNEVLSDEYTPD
+291 LSDTITSILSQEYTAD
-303 AKNDEE
+303 AKTDES
-309 KALAAKA
+309 KAQAARK
-316 RILALM
+316 RILSLM
-322 EEMGIQ
+322 DEMGLS
-328 ESDVLN
+328 ESE
-334 TLECDCLDRL
+334 TLDQLEQDCLDR
-344 VSGYVLEDCPSN
+344 VVANYSANAASCDE
-356 TTILEQFRQYD
+356 ILNRIRDYTASEK
-367 AQRNNKQVI
+367 NKQAI

-392 FTPEEIETVIAP
+392 FTPEEVEAVIAP
-404 EYTQEAKASTP
+404 EYTQEARASTP

-436 ATLDQL
+436 TTLDQL

-544 SGNIKKAA
+544 PGNIKKAV

-579 DADIYLCMIPILAG
+579 DADIYLCMIPILVG

-603 KKIWNMLTIQGT
+603 KKIWNTLTIQGT

-621 FREHMPTGKTPVMP
+621 FREHMPIGKTPVLP

-710 TDTQDDSSSPIY
+710 TDTQDDSFSPIY

-728 DVLNEVSDTFPAA
+728 DVLNEVADTFPAA

-811 TLSLIVYQDGGLT
+811 TLSLIVYQNGGLT

-831 YSSDIDSYESLK
+831 YSSDMDSYESLK

-949 VVLIDFFGLQPDYS
+949 VVLIDFFGLRPDYS

-1000 PENRMY
+1000 LENRMY

-1018 QSLSWYDYESFYNM
+1018 QSLSWYDYEPFYNM

>member
-1 MSEHV
+1 MGGPSP
-6 LFGESISFSSAQ
+6 I
-18 DRYMH
+18 
-23 LMMARMK
+23 
-30 ASDIVETEFQ
+30 
-40 KWYRSCGSL
+40 CG
-49 NKVLDGC
+49 
-56 EMEADRLIGKYV
+56 
-68 DGQLYNQLL
+68 
-77 ELGIYDIGKNA
+77 
-88 HHVQCINLSDLR
+88 
-100 SVIGKLGRMLKSI
+100 
-113 DEKKDAEAE
+113 
-122 YRELRKQCRGKVSGG
+122 YREFRKESRGRVVGG
-137 GFGLRGA
+137 GFGLGGA
-144 LSGMFVA
+144 LKGMATA
-151 GTINAVTGA
+151 GAINAVTGM
-160 GHTVANT
+160 GHSVVNAV
-167 IGNIGSSISA
+167 GNVGSSISA
-177 ASSKSALYQ
+177 SNSKRSIYKD
-186 NDDTCE
+186 DDTFSFLCQAV
-192 LLTETILDCLVGAF
+192 IDCLNSTFLEHIQIAN
-206 VAHADIIRMRKPD
+206 AHRAG
-219 CIDISF
+219 CIDTSF
-225 SNYERSNALLENA
+225 DPSKAGALLENA
-238 LRLPEKAPELL
+238 KRFPDKAQKLLLDAFRQEPNAPELL
-249 VESFRA
+249 Q
-255 LPIYWPLLH
+255 Y
-264 FIFLQYRSERRNVLN
+264 IFQNFRSERRNVLK
-279 IAKYYGI
+279 IANYYGV
-286 DLSSL
+286 DLTEIIKS
-291 VNEVLSDEYTPD
+291 VLSREYPDD
-303 AKNDEE
+303 AKRDEA
-309 KALAAKA
+309 KALAAKT

-322 EEMGIQ
+322 DEMGIQ

-334 TLECDCLDRL
+334 TLECDCLERL
-344 VSGYVLEDCPSN
+344 ISGYVLEDRPSN
-356 TTILEQFRQYD
+356 ATVLEQFRQYD
-367 AQRNNKQVI
+367 ARRNNKRTI

-381 IWQLGAEYHVE
+381 IWQLGSEYGVS
-392 FTPEEIETVIAP
+392 FTPEESEKVIAP
-404 EYTQEAKASTP
+404 EYHAEARANTP
-415 AAESAKKQILYKMS
+415 AAEAAKARILYKME
-429 VMGAQQS
+429 VMGVSKS

-450 CTNYTHADEKT
+450 CVNYQSADEKT

-487 GRIEEIWSAEDGE
+487 GRIEDIWSAKDGE

-508 TNIEDQS
+508 TNIEDQA

-536 LNAVTNCT
+536 LNAVTSCT
-544 SGNIKKAA
+544 PDNIKKAT
-552 AYVSWNLCMAISAAI
+552 AYVSWNLCMAVSAAI
-567 LIIVSAVLLVAF
+567 LMIVSAILLVAF
-579 DADIYLCMIPILAG
+579 DVDIYLCALLILAG
-593 AALLYFRSKL
+593 GVLLYFRSKL
-603 KKIWNMLTIQGT
+603 KEIWNTLTIQGT

-621 FREHMPTGKTPVMP
+621 FSEHMPTGKTPVMP

-672 VDATSNEQQKT
+672 VDATSSKQQKA
-683 SSAVDMQLPTKSDT
+683 SAAADMQLPTKSDT
-697 SASVSAPAYNEYT
+697 SAGVPAPVYNEYT

-728 DVLNEVSDTFPAA
+728 DVLNEVSDQFPAA

-771 YSFQDG
+771 YSLQNG

-792 CPISSYYALLAVKD
+792 CPISSYYALLAVNN
-806 NGYQA
+806 NGSHA

-831 YSSDIDSYESLK
+831 SSSDIDSYESLN
-843 FSPVRKYDASQ
+843 FTPVRKYDASQ

-860 TMNDWLFEQFLN
+860 TMNDWFFEQFLN
-872 ENWTYNMVSEL
+872 ENWTYNMVGEL
-883 SSSEVYALNYRTS
+883 NSSEIYALNYRTS

-924 TDPTKLDLYR
+924 NDPTKLDLYR

-949 VVLIDFFGLQPDYS
+949 GVLIDFFGLQPDYGA
-963 VLDESH
+963 LDESH

-1006 CNVTYD
+1006 CNVTYN

-1018 QSLSWYDYESFYNM
+1018 QSLSWYDYEPFYSM
-1032 TAEEAA
+1032 TAEEAE
-1038 QNASLMKIRTIN
+1038 QNASLLKIRTIN

-1057 EDSDRYD
+1057 EDTDRYD
-1064 TCWIKSFDIVD
+1064 TCWIKSFEIVD

>member
-1 MSEHV
+1 MSTYI
-6 LFGESISFSSAQ
+6 LFGQQISFSEAQ
-18 DRYMH
+18 DRYSR
-23 LMMARMK
+23 LVSAYIN
-30 ASDIVETEFQ
+30 ALFATTTEFTT
-40 KWYRSCGSL
+40 WYHACGSIE
-49 NKVLDGC
+49 KVLQGYVS
-56 EMEADRLIGKYV
+56 EADRLISRYV
-68 DGQLYNQLL
+68 DGPLYEQLL
-77 ELGIYDIGKNA
+77 DLEIYDVGKETYRDNCMVLEPA
-88 HHVQCINLSDLR
+88 QTACRRFKGLIQKVNDA
-100 SVIGKLGRMLKSI
+100 
-113 DEKKDAEAE
+113 KDAEIE
-122 YRELRKQCRGKVSGG
+122 YRESRKQNRSRVVGG
-137 GFGLRGA
+137 GFGLGGA
-144 LSGMFVA
+144 LKGMATA
-151 GTINAVTGA
+151 GAINAVTGM
-160 GHTVANT
+160 GHSVVNAF
-167 IGNIGSSISA
+167 GNVGSSLSA
-177 ASSKSALYQ
+177 ASSKYSIYKDEETFNCLCAALA
-186 NDDTCE
+186 
-192 LLTETILDCLVGAF
+192 DCLGSTF
-206 VAHADIIRMRKPD
+206 SAHIQIVNERKPH
-219 CIDISF
+219 CIDVF
-225 SNYERSNALLENA
+225 SDSDRAEALLENA
-238 LRLPEKAPELL
+238 KRFPDKAQHLL
-249 VESFRA
+249 LEAFKQDPASFD
-255 LPIYWPLLH
+255 LLQY
-264 FIFLQYRSERRNVLN
+264 IFLNYRRERKNVLT
-279 IAKYYGI
+279 IAKSFGI
-286 DLSSL
+286 S
-291 VNEVLSDEYTPD
+291 LSDTITSILSQEYTAD
-303 AKNDEE
+303 AKTDES
-309 KALAAKA
+309 KAQAARK
-316 RILALM
+316 RILSLM
-322 EEMGIQ
+322 DEMGLS
-328 ESDVLN
+328 ESE
-334 TLECDCLDRL
+334 TLDQLEQDCLDR
-344 VSGYVLEDCPSN
+344 VVANYSANAASCDE
-356 TTILEQFRQYD
+356 ILNRIRDYTASEK
-367 AQRNNKQVI
+367 NKQAI

-392 FTPEEIETVIAP
+392 FTPEEVEAVIAP
-404 EYTQEAKASTP
+404 EYTQEARASTP

-436 ATLDQL
+436 TTLDQL

-544 SGNIKKAA
+544 PGNIKKAV

-579 DADIYLCMIPILAG
+579 DADIYLCMIPILVG

-603 KKIWNMLTIQGT
+603 KKIWNTLTIQGT

-621 FREHMPTGKTPVMP
+621 FREHMPIGKTPVMP

-710 TDTQDDSSSPIY
+710 TDTQDDSFSPIY

-728 DVLNEVSDTFPAA
+728 DVLNEVADTFPAA

-811 TLSLIVYQDGGLT
+811 TLSLIVYQNGGLT

-831 YSSDIDSYESLK
+831 YSSDMDSYESLK

-980 ENSPESYNP
+980 EDSPESYNP

-1018 QSLSWYDYESFYNM
+1018 QSLSWYDYEPFYNM

>member
-1 MSEHV
+1 MSTYI
-6 LFGESISFSSAQ
+6 LFGQQISFSEAQ
-18 DRYMH
+18 DRYSR
-23 LMMARMK
+23 LVSAYIN
-30 ASDIVETEFQ
+30 ALFATTTEFTT
-40 KWYRSCGSL
+40 WYHACGSIE
-49 NKVLDGC
+49 KVLQGYVS
-56 EMEADRLIGKYV
+56 EADRLISKYV
-68 DGQLYNQLL
+68 DGPLYEQILDL
-77 ELGIYDIGKNA
+77 EIYDVGKETYRDNCMVLEPA
-88 HHVQCINLSDLR
+88 QTACRRFKGLIQKVNDA
-100 SVIGKLGRMLKSI
+100 
-113 DEKKDAEAE
+113 KDAEIE
-122 YRELRKQCRGKVSGG
+122 YRESRKQNRSRVVGG
-137 GFGLRGA
+137 GFGLGGA
-144 LSGMFVA
+144 LKGMATA
-151 GTINAVTGA
+151 GAINAVTGM
-160 GHTVANT
+160 GHSVVNAF
-167 IGNIGSSISA
+167 GNVGSSLSA
-177 ASSKSALYQ
+177 ASSKYSIYKDEETFNCLCAALA
-186 NDDTCE
+186 
-192 LLTETILDCLVGAF
+192 DCLGSTF
-206 VAHADIIRMRKPD
+206 SAHIQIVNERKPH
-219 CIDISF
+219 CIDVF
-225 SNYERSNALLENA
+225 SDSDRAEALLENA
-238 LRLPEKAPELL
+238 KRFPDKAQHLL
-249 VESFRA
+249 LEAFKQDPASFD
-255 LPIYWPLLH
+255 LLQY
-264 FIFLQYRSERRNVLN
+264 IFLNYRRERKNVLT
-279 IAKYYGI
+279 IAKSFGI
-286 DLSSL
+286 S
-291 VNEVLSDEYTPD
+291 LSDTITSILSQEYTAD
-303 AKNDEE
+303 AKTDES
-309 KALAAKA
+309 KAQAARK
-316 RILALM
+316 RILSLM
-322 EEMGIQ
+322 DEMGLS
-328 ESDVLN
+328 ESE
-334 TLECDCLDRL
+334 TLDQLEQDCLDR
-344 VSGYVLEDCPSN
+344 VVANYSANAASCDE
-356 TTILEQFRQYD
+356 ILNRIRDYTASEK
-367 AQRNNKQVI
+367 NKQAI

-392 FTPEEIETVIAP
+392 FTPEEVEAVIAP
-404 EYTQEAKASTP
+404 EYTQEARASTP

-436 ATLDQL
+436 TTLDQL

-544 SGNIKKAA
+544 PGNIKKAV

-579 DADIYLCMIPILAG
+579 DADIYLCMIPILVG

-603 KKIWNMLTIQGT
+603 KKIWNTLTIQGT

-621 FREHMPTGKTPVMP
+621 FREHMPIGKTPVMP

-710 TDTQDDSSSPIY
+710 TDTQDDSFSPIY

-728 DVLNEVSDTFPAA
+728 DVLNEVADTFPAA

-811 TLSLIVYQDGGLT
+811 TLSLIVYQNGGLT

-831 YSSDIDSYESLK
+831 YSSDMDSYESLK

-949 VVLIDFFGLQPDYS
+949 VVLIDFFGLRPDYS

-1000 PENRMY
+1000 LENRMY

-1018 QSLSWYDYESFYNM
+1018 QSLSWYDYEPFYNM

>member
-1 MSEHV
+1 MSTYI
-6 LFGESISFSSAQ
+6 LFGQQISFSEAQ
-18 DRYMH
+18 DRYSR
-23 LMMARMK
+23 LVSAYIN
-30 ASDIVETEFQ
+30 ALFATTTEFTT
-40 KWYRSCGSL
+40 WYHACGSIE
-49 NKVLDGC
+49 KVLQGYVS
-56 EMEADRLIGKYV
+56 EADRLISKYV
-68 DGQLYNQLL
+68 DGPLYEQLL
-77 ELGIYDIGKNA
+77 DLEIYDVGKETYRDNCMVLEPA
-88 HHVQCINLSDLR
+88 QTACRRFKGLIQKVNDA
-100 SVIGKLGRMLKSI
+100 
-113 DEKKDAEAE
+113 KDAEIE
-122 YRELRKQCRGKVSGG
+122 YRESRKQNRSRVVGG
-137 GFGLRGA
+137 GFGLGGA
-144 LSGMFVA
+144 LKGMATA
-151 GTINAVTGA
+151 GAINAVTGM
-160 GHTVANT
+160 GHSVVNAF
-167 IGNIGSSISA
+167 GNVGSSLSA
-177 ASSKSALYQ
+177 ASSKYSIYKDEETFNCLCAALA
-186 NDDTCE
+186 
-192 LLTETILDCLVGAF
+192 DCLGSTF
-206 VAHADIIRMRKPD
+206 SAHIQIVNERKPH
-219 CIDISF
+219 CIDVF
-225 SNYERSNALLENA
+225 SDSDRAEALLENA
-238 LRLPEKAPELL
+238 KRFPDKAQHLL
-249 VESFRA
+249 LEAFKQDPASFD
-255 LPIYWPLLH
+255 LLQY
-264 FIFLQYRSERRNVLN
+264 IFLNYRRERKNVLT
-279 IAKYYGI
+279 IAKSFGI
-286 DLSSL
+286 S
-291 VNEVLSDEYTPD
+291 LSDTITSILSQEYTAD
-303 AKNDEE
+303 AKTDES
-309 KALAAKA
+309 KAQAARK
-316 RILALM
+316 RILSLM
-322 EEMGIQ
+322 DEMGLS
-328 ESDVLN
+328 ESE
-334 TLECDCLDRL
+334 TLDQLEQDCLDR
-344 VSGYVLEDCPSN
+344 VVANYSANAASCDE
-356 TTILEQFRQYD
+356 ILNRIRDYTASEK
-367 AQRNNKQVI
+367 NKQAI

-392 FTPEEIETVIAP
+392 FTPEEVEAVIAP
-404 EYTQEAKASTP
+404 EYTQEARASTP

-436 ATLDQL
+436 TTLDQL

-544 SGNIKKAA
+544 PGNIKKAV

-579 DADIYLCMIPILAG
+579 DADIYLCMIPILVG

-603 KKIWNMLTIQGT
+603 KKIWNTLTIQGT

-621 FREHMPTGKTPVMP
+621 FREHMPIGKTPVMP

-710 TDTQDDSSSPIY
+710 TDTQDDSFSPIY

-728 DVLNEVSDTFPAA
+728 DVLNEVADTFPAA

-811 TLSLIVYQDGGLT
+811 TLSLIVYQNGGLT
-824 SIEAFDG
+824 SIEAIDG
-831 YSSDIDSYESLK
+831 YSSDMDSYESLK

-949 VVLIDFFGLQPDYS
+949 VVLIDFFGLRPDYS

-1000 PENRMY
+1000 LENRMY

-1018 QSLSWYDYESFYNM
+1018 QSLSWYDYEPFYNM

>member
-1 MSEHV
+1 MP
-6 LFGESISFSSAQ
+6 
-18 DRYMH
+18 
-23 LMMARMK
+23 
-30 ASDIVETEFQ
+30 
-40 KWYRSCGSL
+40 
-49 NKVLDGC
+49 
-56 EMEADRLIGKYV
+56 
-68 DGQLYNQLL
+68 
-77 ELGIYDIGKNA
+77 
-88 HHVQCINLSDLR
+88 LST
-100 SVIGKLGRMLKSI
+100 
-113 DEKKDAEAE
+113 DA
-122 YRELRKQCRGKVSGG
+122 
-137 GFGLRGA
+137 
-144 LSGMFVA
+144 
-151 GTINAVTGA
+151 
-160 GHTVANT
+160 
-167 IGNIGSSISA
+167 
-177 ASSKSALYQ
+177 
-186 NDDTCE
+186 
-192 LLTETILDCLVGAF
+192 
-206 VAHADIIRMRKPD
+206 
-219 CIDISF
+219 
-225 SNYERSNALLENA
+225 
-238 LRLPEKAPELL
+238 
-249 VESFRA
+249 
-255 LPIYWPLLH
+255 
-264 FIFLQYRSERRNVLN
+264 
-279 IAKYYGI
+279 
-286 DLSSL
+286 
-291 VNEVLSDEYTPD
+291 
-303 AKNDEE
+303 
-309 KALAAKA
+309 
-316 RILALM
+316 
-322 EEMGIQ
+322 
-328 ESDVLN
+328 
-334 TLECDCLDRL
+334 
-344 VSGYVLEDCPSN
+344 
-356 TTILEQFRQYD
+356 
-367 AQRNNKQVI
+367 
-376 IKKHL
+376 
-381 IWQLGAEYHVE
+381 
-392 FTPEEIETVIAP
+392 
-404 EYTQEAKASTP
+404 
-415 AAESAKKQILYKMS
+415 
-429 VMGAQQS
+429 
-436 ATLDQL
+436 
-442 ESDCVARL
+442 
-450 CTNYTHADEKT
+450 
-461 CDAMLEKIRAYPA
+461 
-474 QEKIKELYLKKVQ
+474 
-487 GRIEEIWSAEDGE
+487 
-500 IFDNLYLK
+500 
-508 TNIEDQS
+508 IEDQS

-544 SGNIKKAA
+544 PGNIKKAV

-579 DADIYLCMIPILAG
+579 DADIYLCMIPILVG

-603 KKIWNMLTIQGT
+603 KKIWNTLTIQGT

-621 FREHMPTGKTPVMP
+621 FREHMPIGKTPVMP

-710 TDTQDDSSSPIY
+710 TDTQDDSFSPIY

-728 DVLNEVSDTFPAA
+728 DVLNEVADTFPAA

-811 TLSLIVYQDGGLT
+811 TLSLIVYQNGGLT

-831 YSSDIDSYESLK
+831 YSSDMDSYESLK

-949 VVLIDFFGLQPDYS
+949 VVLIDFFGLRPDYS

-1000 PENRMY
+1000 LENRMY

-1018 QSLSWYDYESFYNM
+1018 QSLSWYDYEPFYNM

>member
-1 MSEHV
+1 MSTYI
-6 LFGESISFSSAQ
+6 LFGQQISFSEAQ
-18 DRYMH
+18 DRYSR
-23 LMMARMK
+23 LVSAYIN
-30 ASDIVETEFQ
+30 ALFATTTEFTT
-40 KWYRSCGSL
+40 WYHACGSIE
-49 NKVLDGC
+49 KVLQGYVS
-56 EMEADRLIGKYV
+56 EADRLISKYV
-68 DGQLYNQLL
+68 DGPLYEQLL
-77 ELGIYDIGKNA
+77 DLEIYDVGKETYRDNCMVLEPA
-88 HHVQCINLSDLR
+88 QTACRRFKGLIQKVNDA
-100 SVIGKLGRMLKSI
+100 
-113 DEKKDAEAE
+113 KDAEIE
-122 YRELRKQCRGKVSGG
+122 YRESRKQNRSRVVGG
-137 GFGLRGA
+137 GFGLGGA
-144 LSGMFVA
+144 LKGMATA
-151 GTINAVTGA
+151 GAINAVTGM
-160 GHTVANT
+160 GHSVVNAF
-167 IGNIGSSISA
+167 GNVGSSLSA
-177 ASSKSALYQ
+177 ASSKYSIYKDEETFNCLCAALA
-186 NDDTCE
+186 
-192 LLTETILDCLVGAF
+192 DCLGSTF
-206 VAHADIIRMRKPD
+206 SAHIQIVNERKPH
-219 CIDISF
+219 CIDVF
-225 SNYERSNALLENA
+225 SDSDRAEALLENA
-238 LRLPEKAPELL
+238 KRFPDKAQHLL
-249 VESFRA
+249 LEAFKQDPASFD
-255 LPIYWPLLH
+255 LLQY
-264 FIFLQYRSERRNVLN
+264 IFLNYRRERKNVLT
-279 IAKYYGI
+279 IAKSFGI
-286 DLSSL
+286 S
-291 VNEVLSDEYTPD
+291 LSDTITSILSQEYTAD
-303 AKNDEE
+303 AKTDES
-309 KALAAKA
+309 KAQAARK
-316 RILALM
+316 RILSLM
-322 EEMGIQ
+322 DEMGLS
-328 ESDVLN
+328 ESE
-334 TLECDCLDRL
+334 TLDQLEQDCLDR
-344 VSGYVLEDCPSN
+344 VVANYSANAASCDE
-356 TTILEQFRQYD
+356 ILNRIRDYTASEK
-367 AQRNNKQVI
+367 NKQAI

-392 FTPEEIETVIAP
+392 FTPEEVEAVIAP
-404 EYTQEAKASTP
+404 EYTQEARASTP

-436 ATLDQL
+436 TTLDQL

-544 SGNIKKAA
+544 PGNIKKAV

-579 DADIYLCMIPILAG
+579 DADIYLCMIPILVG

-603 KKIWNMLTIQGT
+603 KKIWNTLTIQGT

-621 FREHMPTGKTPVMP
+621 FREHMPIGKTPVMP

-710 TDTQDDSSSPIY
+710 TDTQDDSFSPIY

-728 DVLNEVSDTFPAA
+728 DVLNEGADTFPAA

-811 TLSLIVYQDGGLT
+811 TLSLIVYQNGGLT

-831 YSSDIDSYESLK
+831 YSSDMDSYESLK

-949 VVLIDFFGLQPDYS
+949 VVLIDFFGLRPDYS

-1000 PENRMY
+1000 LENRMY

-1018 QSLSWYDYESFYNM
+1018 QSLSWYDYEPFYNM